1 MNNPLKIYSGA
12 NALLYTTPINKGCR
26 RRVQLMTEDSITV
39 KFSDENKMR
48 FPVGTRIG
56 DFYITKEQSERYN
69 ANTGGYDY
77 ELKFDA
83 YYWLWANKLLFY
95 VMPGVTNAP
104 KETSFKLTAPIDVHA
119 AVILR
124 ALNALGFTYDGSPF
138 RVDTDEGFSTE
149 AKYISYS
156 NMSILGGIQA
166 IADAYECEWWVVGNS
181 IHFGKCN
188 DIREYDFIVGDN
200 VASITSDS
208 KETSPNRLV
217 VFGSTRNLPP
227 DYRTTK
233 SSDIVD
239 AVVVKRLMLPEG
251 TPYLQTSFDIP
262 EDEIVEEEVV
272 LDSIYPRT
280 ALSVTDVET
289 YESTTDGMTQ
299 TFYRVKYGT
308 SFLFSKDYI
317 LPEEE
322 LHVVFESG
330 SLNGMDFAVR
340 FNPLGVGEKEDDGTF
355 NPKAQMLEI
364 IANEDYG
371 RALPDKVLYP
381 AIGDKFSL
389 YGWDSTKMAD
399 LGLLRAAEQELLEE
413 GNKLIEEYRK
423 DKHTYTCPMMW
434 DWCRNQVNR
443 NNSPKLGS
451 TVNLHFTSGDS
462 GRKSRIIGYEH
473 DLDIEYSNVTYIC
486 GEKVSVSRLKTLE
499 SKVEGLTHTG
509 EKVKVQNSL
518 DFLSKRYSDR
528 SPYQIA
534 SDKAIEVGDFL
545 TGVSGAKIGK
555 DAETGQTFG
564 EMDRLFVRIKAYFE
578 TLTIIN
584 ADSLAGEQRITPG
597 GSVKCTSVRELDDVY
612 RCYFLSEQDGEK
624 TETKIIAGD
633 QAIAQMFNAKT
644 ETSNKVS
651 NHRYWRLVT
660 AVSNDAYTDDSG
672 NRYGYID
679 LSKADC
685 EKGSDIPQAGD
696 TIAQF
701 GNRTDR
707 TRQAAMMFSTVDADA
722 PSIKLFTG
730 IDSYSLAGKD
740 IISYGYDPVK
750 GNAYFNCYG
759 DTYIGDPDGST
770 FIRYDRA
777 TKQLDIKAKLSVQST
792 FGDQTFEQWL
802 TDHGYTDD
810 TVANEA
816 LDAANDALI
825 IANATK
831 SEIDKYKYLAN
842 ALRQDTQI
850 SGGLMMTTL
859 ISLGYTDEGN
869 MRHTLAGM
877 NGSWVPELGGR
888 TIASWYGGEMIDLFD
903 IYDNRI
909 TPAPPNAATSLTRMD
924 GSAYF
929 ANGNIGFRADGSGW
943 LGNDTNGIK
952 FGRDGSITL
961 GSGIKINLNGGDEG
975 LKETVESLLNF
986 NLGLSNLLKPCNAK
1000 DEEISWEEAAIE
1012 GRAKSLK
1019 AKLGLWTDE
1028 FLSARGKNEAGGG
1041 TGGLDIAMLEDYLT
1055 GNKYATQPWVTSAL
1069 GNYYSKA
1076 EADARF
1082 LRQHQSLANYVT
1094 LGTAQV
1100 ISGVKTFTQE
1110 VIATDKWI
1118 TAKIITGET
1127 GAANNTVQ
1135 SKKSHGIEL
1144 GYPNRDYMNF
1154 NEFGGVFNFYKTN
1167 LAYTAASG
1175 NGTLVASITERG
1187 ITAASFIRRGGTSS
1201 QFLKADG
1208 SVDSNTYLTSHQSLA
1223 NYYTKSEVD
1232 AKDKR
1237 LVTYYP
1243 SRPTTANVNFGNN
1256 AGLYTFL
1263 ATSSMTSGKP
1273 AGDGHILHMEW
1284 DNSLSWAGQ
1293 IAVPN
1298 NGDMQ
1303 WRHQRGNTWQAWRT
1317 ILDSS
1322 NFNSLIGSGL
1332 TAYVR
1337 KAGDTMTG
1345 MLNIKMDTQP
1355 CLKLDSV
1362 TANKEVYMYVYSGGV
1377 AKTAVG
1383 WNNPHGSYIYNSP
1396 SNRYLGIKD
1405 NGTPH
1410 FQGNTLWHAG
1420 NDGARSGL
1428 DADLL
1433 DGFHKS
1439 DIYDNVTAKLSSLN
1453 DVLNSNGIRIYG
1465 FGYGDSA
1472 SVANKPAGNSD
1483 ARGTIGFGGI
1493 YCPMQLSWQYL
1504 GTDLYIRTKY
1514 SGNWQGW
1521 KRIAF
1526 TTDNVASA
1534 TRLQTPRTL
1543 WGQSFDGTG
1552 NVNGAMTVNY
1562 TGETGILLK
1571 RVEADSGAFIRLYNN
1586 NQTTNYFRIGMY
1598 GAGYFG
1604 IAYNGADAIAIL
1616 SNRCVG
1622 INTTAPGYTLDVN
1635 GSLHVRTLVYFDS
1648 TARINGDIWTNSQ
1661 FFLNAPGYDQQPY
1674 MSGAFGKFNLAFH
1687 RNGVWVDTVMTIMPD
1702 GAANMTGPLHV
1713 DKGIYTEGYVTARG
1727 QNTSSD
1733 ARLKDVTGNVEL
1745 DIRAIARAPA
1755 VFFRWK
1761 DTGGEDVGSI
1771 AQYWQALMPQ
1781 LTPRT
1786 SSGMLD
1792 LQYDKAAL
1800 LGVVTVSRRVLDH
1813 EERIAALEAE
1823 NASLKATIENMRGN
1837 A

>member
-1 MNNPLKIYSGA
+1 MALTKVKIKLKSKGNPAPSAYSAASSPDMGKCIEA
-12 NALLYTTPINKGCR
+12 ARLTALL
-26 RRVQLMTEDSITV
+26 
-39 KFSDENKMR
+39 
-48 FPVGTRIG
+48 
-56 DFYITKEQSERYN
+56 
-69 ANTGGYDY
+69 A
-77 ELKFDA
+77 
-83 YYWLWANKLLFY
+83 
-95 VMPGVTNAP
+95 
-104 KETSFKLTAPIDVHA
+104 
-119 AVILR
+119 
-124 ALNALGFTYDGSPF
+124 
-138 RVDTDEGFSTE
+138 
-149 AKYISYS
+149 
-156 NMSILGGIQA
+156 
-166 IADAYECEWWVVGNS
+166 
-181 IHFGKCN
+181 
-188 DIREYDFIVGDN
+188 
-200 VASITSDS
+200 
-208 KETSPNRLV
+208 
-217 VFGSTRNLPP
+217 
-227 DYRTTK
+227 
-233 SSDIVD
+233 
-239 AVVVKRLMLPEG
+239 
-251 TPYLQTSFDIP
+251 
-262 EDEIVEEEVV
+262 
-272 LDSIYPRT
+272 
-280 ALSVTDVET
+280 
-289 YESTTDGMTQ
+289 
-299 TFYRVKYGT
+299 
-308 SFLFSKDYI
+308 
-317 LPEEE
+317 
-322 LHVVFESG
+322 
-330 SLNGMDFAVR
+330 
-340 FNPLGVGEKEDDGTF
+340 
-355 NPKAQMLEI
+355 
-364 IANEDYG
+364 
-371 RALPDKVLYP
+371 
-381 AIGDKFSL
+381 
-389 YGWDSTKMAD
+389 
-399 LGLLRAAEQELLEE
+399 
-413 GNKLIEEYRK
+413 
-423 DKHTYTCPMMW
+423 
-434 DWCRNQVNR
+434 
-443 NNSPKLGS
+443 
-451 TVNLHFTSGDS
+451 
-462 GRKSRIIGYEH
+462 
-473 DLDIEYSNVTYIC
+473 
-486 GEKVSVSRLKTLE
+486 EKVD
-499 SKVEGLTHTG
+499 
-509 EKVKVQNSL
+509 N
-518 DFLSKRYSDR
+518 
-528 SPYQIA
+528 
-534 SDKAIEVGDFL
+534 
-545 TGVSGAKIGK
+545 
-555 DAETGQTFG
+555 
-564 EMDRLFVRIKAYFE
+564 
-578 TLTIIN
+578 
-584 ADSLAGEQRITPG
+584 
-597 GSVKCTSVRELDDVY
+597 
-612 RCYFLSEQDGEK
+612 
-624 TETKIIAGD
+624 
-633 QAIAQMFNAKT
+633 
-644 ETSNKVS
+644 
-651 NHRYWRLVT
+651 
-660 AVSNDAYTDDSG
+660 
-672 NRYGYID
+672 
-679 LSKADC
+679 
-685 EKGSDIPQAGD
+685 
-696 TIAQF
+696 
-701 GNRTDR
+701 
-707 TRQAAMMFSTVDADA
+707 
-722 PSIKLFTG
+722 
-730 IDSYSLAGKD
+730 
-740 IISYGYDPVK
+740 
-750 GNAYFNCYG
+750 
-759 DTYIGDPDGST
+759 ST
-770 FIRYDRA
+770 F
-777 TKQLDIKAKLSVQST
+777 
-792 FGDQTFEQWL
+792 FEF
-802 TDHGYTDD
+802 
-810 TVANEA
+810 
-816 LDAANDALI
+816 
-825 IANATK
+825 
-831 SEIDKYKYLAN
+831 
-842 ALRQDTQI
+842 R
-850 SGGLMMTTL
+850 
-859 ISLGYTDEGN
+859 
-869 MRHTLAGM
+869 
-877 NGSWVPELGGR
+877 
-888 TIASWYGGEMIDLFD
+888 DLFD
-903 IYDNRI
+903 SLFEKVTKNGV
-909 TPAPPNAATSLTRMD
+909 TS
-924 GSAYF
+924 
-929 ANGNIGFRADGSGW
+929 I
-943 LGNDTNGIK
+943 
-952 FGRDGSITL
+952 
-961 GSGIKINLNGGDEG
+961 
-975 LKETVESLLNF
+975 
-986 NLGLSNLLKPCNAK
+986 
-1000 DEEISWEEAAIE
+1000 
-1012 GRAKSLK
+1012 RAKH
-1019 AKLGLWTDE
+1019 GLWTDE

-1055 GNKYATQPWVTSAL
+1055 DNKYATQPWVTLAL

-1237 LVTYYP
+1237 LVTYYT

-1383 WNNPHGSYIYNSP
+1383 WNNVHGSYIYNSP

-1420 NDGARSGL
+1420 NDGSRSGL

-1493 YCPMQLSWQYL
+1493 YCPMQLSWQHL

-1571 RVEADSGAFIRLYNN
+1571 RVEAGSGAFIRLYNN
-1586 NQTTNYFRIGMY
+1586 NQTTNHFRIGMY

-1604 IAYNGADAIAIL
+1604 ISYNSGADAIAVTTSGNVGIGTISPSRKL
-1616 SNRCVG
+1616 HVNGDIQTVSIYASNWFRSTGATGWYSETYGGGWYMNDTTWIRNFGNKGLYMGTAIIRTDNYFDREGYSGASWFNGYGAYNTAIVNNSGQTPLMVAYRSGQTPAVTGANRLFSLELLNTGTELRFSFGGFGNGGGCPVLMTSYGELRVGRSIQSTAWFSDSGQIRAHAVGTNYYLGMGAATDGYGVIQSSKVGTGAIPLLLNPKGGNVG
-1622 INTTAPGYTLDVN
+1622 INTSAPGYTLDVN

-1648 TARINGDIWTNSQ
+1648 TARINGDIWTNGQ
-1661 FFLNAPGYDQQPY
+1661 FFLNASGYDQQPY

-1687 RNGVWVDTVMTIMPD
+1687 RNGVWVDTVMSIMPD

>member
-1 MNNPLKIYSGA
+1 MALTKVKIKLKSKGNPAPSAYSAASSPDMGKCIEA
-12 NALLYTTPINKGCR
+12 ARLTALL
-26 RRVQLMTEDSITV
+26 
-39 KFSDENKMR
+39 
-48 FPVGTRIG
+48 
-56 DFYITKEQSERYN
+56 
-69 ANTGGYDY
+69 A
-77 ELKFDA
+77 
-83 YYWLWANKLLFY
+83 
-95 VMPGVTNAP
+95 
-104 KETSFKLTAPIDVHA
+104 
-119 AVILR
+119 
-124 ALNALGFTYDGSPF
+124 
-138 RVDTDEGFSTE
+138 
-149 AKYISYS
+149 
-156 NMSILGGIQA
+156 
-166 IADAYECEWWVVGNS
+166 
-181 IHFGKCN
+181 
-188 DIREYDFIVGDN
+188 
-200 VASITSDS
+200 
-208 KETSPNRLV
+208 
-217 VFGSTRNLPP
+217 
-227 DYRTTK
+227 
-233 SSDIVD
+233 
-239 AVVVKRLMLPEG
+239 
-251 TPYLQTSFDIP
+251 
-262 EDEIVEEEVV
+262 
-272 LDSIYPRT
+272 
-280 ALSVTDVET
+280 
-289 YESTTDGMTQ
+289 
-299 TFYRVKYGT
+299 
-308 SFLFSKDYI
+308 
-317 LPEEE
+317 
-322 LHVVFESG
+322 
-330 SLNGMDFAVR
+330 
-340 FNPLGVGEKEDDGTF
+340 
-355 NPKAQMLEI
+355 
-364 IANEDYG
+364 
-371 RALPDKVLYP
+371 
-381 AIGDKFSL
+381 
-389 YGWDSTKMAD
+389 
-399 LGLLRAAEQELLEE
+399 
-413 GNKLIEEYRK
+413 
-423 DKHTYTCPMMW
+423 
-434 DWCRNQVNR
+434 
-443 NNSPKLGS
+443 
-451 TVNLHFTSGDS
+451 
-462 GRKSRIIGYEH
+462 
-473 DLDIEYSNVTYIC
+473 
-486 GEKVSVSRLKTLE
+486 EKVD
-499 SKVEGLTHTG
+499 
-509 EKVKVQNSL
+509 N
-518 DFLSKRYSDR
+518 
-528 SPYQIA
+528 
-534 SDKAIEVGDFL
+534 
-545 TGVSGAKIGK
+545 
-555 DAETGQTFG
+555 
-564 EMDRLFVRIKAYFE
+564 
-578 TLTIIN
+578 
-584 ADSLAGEQRITPG
+584 
-597 GSVKCTSVRELDDVY
+597 
-612 RCYFLSEQDGEK
+612 
-624 TETKIIAGD
+624 
-633 QAIAQMFNAKT
+633 
-644 ETSNKVS
+644 
-651 NHRYWRLVT
+651 
-660 AVSNDAYTDDSG
+660 
-672 NRYGYID
+672 
-679 LSKADC
+679 
-685 EKGSDIPQAGD
+685 
-696 TIAQF
+696 
-701 GNRTDR
+701 
-707 TRQAAMMFSTVDADA
+707 
-722 PSIKLFTG
+722 
-730 IDSYSLAGKD
+730 
-740 IISYGYDPVK
+740 
-750 GNAYFNCYG
+750 
-759 DTYIGDPDGST
+759 ST
-770 FIRYDRA
+770 F
-777 TKQLDIKAKLSVQST
+777 
-792 FGDQTFEQWL
+792 FEF
-802 TDHGYTDD
+802 
-810 TVANEA
+810 
-816 LDAANDALI
+816 
-825 IANATK
+825 
-831 SEIDKYKYLAN
+831 
-842 ALRQDTQI
+842 R
-850 SGGLMMTTL
+850 
-859 ISLGYTDEGN
+859 
-869 MRHTLAGM
+869 
-877 NGSWVPELGGR
+877 
-888 TIASWYGGEMIDLFD
+888 DLFD
-903 IYDNRI
+903 SLFEKVTKNGV
-909 TPAPPNAATSLTRMD
+909 TS
-924 GSAYF
+924 
-929 ANGNIGFRADGSGW
+929 I
-943 LGNDTNGIK
+943 
-952 FGRDGSITL
+952 
-961 GSGIKINLNGGDEG
+961 
-975 LKETVESLLNF
+975 
-986 NLGLSNLLKPCNAK
+986 
-1000 DEEISWEEAAIE
+1000 
-1012 GRAKSLK
+1012 RAKH
-1019 AKLGLWTDE
+1019 GLWTDE

-1055 GNKYATQPWVTSAL
+1055 DNKYATQPWVTLAL

-1237 LVTYYP
+1237 LVTYYT

-1383 WNNPHGSYIYNSP
+1383 WNNVHGSYIYNSP

-1420 NDGARSGL
+1420 NDGSRSGL

-1493 YCPMQLSWQYL
+1493 YCPMQLSWQHL

-1571 RVEADSGAFIRLYNN
+1571 RVEAGSGAFIRLYNN
-1586 NQTTNYFRIGMY
+1586 NQTTNHFRIGMY

-1604 IAYNGADAIAIL
+1604 ISYNSGADAIAVTTSGNVGIGTISPSRKL
-1616 SNRCVG
+1616 HVNGDIQTVSIYASNWFRSTGATGWYSETYGGGWYMNDTTWIRNFGNKGLYMGTAIIRTDNYFDREGYSGASWFNGYGAYNTAIVNNSGQTPLMVAYRSGQTPAVTGANRLFSLELLNTGTELRFSFGGFGNGGGCPVLMTSYGELRVGRSIQSTAWFSDSGQIRAHAVGTNYYLGMGAATDGYGVIQSSKVGTGAIPLLLNPKGGNVG
-1622 INTTAPGYTLDVN
+1622 INTSAPGYTLDVN
-1635 GSLHVRTLVYFDS
+1635 GSLHVCTLVYFDS
-1648 TARINGDIWTNSQ
+1648 TARINGDIWTNGQ
-1661 FFLNAPGYDQQPY
+1661 FFLNASGYDQQPY

-1800 LGVVTVSRRVLDH
+1800 LGVVTVSRRILDH

>member
-1 MNNPLKIYSGA
+1 MALTKVKIKLKSKGNPAPSAYSAASSPDMGKCIEA
-12 NALLYTTPINKGCR
+12 ARLTALL
-26 RRVQLMTEDSITV
+26 
-39 KFSDENKMR
+39 
-48 FPVGTRIG
+48 
-56 DFYITKEQSERYN
+56 
-69 ANTGGYDY
+69 A
-77 ELKFDA
+77 
-83 YYWLWANKLLFY
+83 
-95 VMPGVTNAP
+95 
-104 KETSFKLTAPIDVHA
+104 
-119 AVILR
+119 
-124 ALNALGFTYDGSPF
+124 
-138 RVDTDEGFSTE
+138 
-149 AKYISYS
+149 
-156 NMSILGGIQA
+156 
-166 IADAYECEWWVVGNS
+166 
-181 IHFGKCN
+181 
-188 DIREYDFIVGDN
+188 
-200 VASITSDS
+200 
-208 KETSPNRLV
+208 
-217 VFGSTRNLPP
+217 
-227 DYRTTK
+227 
-233 SSDIVD
+233 
-239 AVVVKRLMLPEG
+239 
-251 TPYLQTSFDIP
+251 
-262 EDEIVEEEVV
+262 
-272 LDSIYPRT
+272 
-280 ALSVTDVET
+280 
-289 YESTTDGMTQ
+289 
-299 TFYRVKYGT
+299 
-308 SFLFSKDYI
+308 
-317 LPEEE
+317 
-322 LHVVFESG
+322 
-330 SLNGMDFAVR
+330 
-340 FNPLGVGEKEDDGTF
+340 
-355 NPKAQMLEI
+355 
-364 IANEDYG
+364 
-371 RALPDKVLYP
+371 
-381 AIGDKFSL
+381 
-389 YGWDSTKMAD
+389 
-399 LGLLRAAEQELLEE
+399 
-413 GNKLIEEYRK
+413 
-423 DKHTYTCPMMW
+423 
-434 DWCRNQVNR
+434 
-443 NNSPKLGS
+443 
-451 TVNLHFTSGDS
+451 
-462 GRKSRIIGYEH
+462 
-473 DLDIEYSNVTYIC
+473 
-486 GEKVSVSRLKTLE
+486 EKVD
-499 SKVEGLTHTG
+499 
-509 EKVKVQNSL
+509 N
-518 DFLSKRYSDR
+518 
-528 SPYQIA
+528 
-534 SDKAIEVGDFL
+534 
-545 TGVSGAKIGK
+545 
-555 DAETGQTFG
+555 
-564 EMDRLFVRIKAYFE
+564 
-578 TLTIIN
+578 
-584 ADSLAGEQRITPG
+584 
-597 GSVKCTSVRELDDVY
+597 
-612 RCYFLSEQDGEK
+612 
-624 TETKIIAGD
+624 
-633 QAIAQMFNAKT
+633 
-644 ETSNKVS
+644 
-651 NHRYWRLVT
+651 
-660 AVSNDAYTDDSG
+660 
-672 NRYGYID
+672 
-679 LSKADC
+679 
-685 EKGSDIPQAGD
+685 
-696 TIAQF
+696 
-701 GNRTDR
+701 
-707 TRQAAMMFSTVDADA
+707 
-722 PSIKLFTG
+722 
-730 IDSYSLAGKD
+730 
-740 IISYGYDPVK
+740 
-750 GNAYFNCYG
+750 
-759 DTYIGDPDGST
+759 ST
-770 FIRYDRA
+770 F
-777 TKQLDIKAKLSVQST
+777 
-792 FGDQTFEQWL
+792 FEF
-802 TDHGYTDD
+802 
-810 TVANEA
+810 
-816 LDAANDALI
+816 
-825 IANATK
+825 
-831 SEIDKYKYLAN
+831 
-842 ALRQDTQI
+842 R
-850 SGGLMMTTL
+850 
-859 ISLGYTDEGN
+859 
-869 MRHTLAGM
+869 
-877 NGSWVPELGGR
+877 
-888 TIASWYGGEMIDLFD
+888 DLFD
-903 IYDNRI
+903 SLFEKVTKNGV
-909 TPAPPNAATSLTRMD
+909 TS
-924 GSAYF
+924 
-929 ANGNIGFRADGSGW
+929 I
-943 LGNDTNGIK
+943 
-952 FGRDGSITL
+952 
-961 GSGIKINLNGGDEG
+961 
-975 LKETVESLLNF
+975 
-986 NLGLSNLLKPCNAK
+986 
-1000 DEEISWEEAAIE
+1000 
-1012 GRAKSLK
+1012 RAKH
-1019 AKLGLWTDE
+1019 GLWTDE

-1055 GNKYATQPWVTSAL
+1055 DNKYATQPWVTLAL

-1144 GYPNRDYMNF
+1144 GYPNREYMNF

-1237 LVTYYP
+1237 LVTYYT

-1293 IAVPN
+1293 IAVPAD
-1298 NGDMQ
+1298 GDMQ

-1383 WNNPHGSYIYNSP
+1383 WNNVHGSYIYNSP

-1420 NDGARSGL
+1420 NDGSRSGL

-1493 YCPMQLSWQYL
+1493 YCPMQLSWQHL

-1571 RVEADSGAFIRLYNN
+1571 RVEAGSGAFIRLYNN
-1586 NQTTNYFRIGMY
+1586 NQTTNHFRIGMY

-1604 IAYNGADAIAIL
+1604 ISYNSGADAIAVTTSGNVGIGTISPSRKL
-1616 SNRCVG
+1616 HVNGDIQTVSIYASNWFRSTGATGWYSETYGGGWYMNDTTWIRNFGNKGLYMGTAIIRTDNYFDREGYSGASWFNGYGAYNTAIVNNSGQTPLMVAYRSGQTPAVTGANRLFSLELLNTGTELRFSFGGFGNGGGCPVLMTSYGELRVGRSIQSTAWFSDSGQIRAHAVGTNYYLGMGAATDGYGVIQSSKVGTGAIPLLLNPKGGNVG
-1622 INTTAPGYTLDVN
+1622 INTSAPGYTLDVN
-1635 GSLHVRTLVYFDS
+1635 GSLHVCTLVYFDS
-1648 TARINGDIWTNSQ
+1648 TARINGDIWTNGQ
-1661 FFLNAPGYDQQPY
+1661 FFLNASGYDQQPY

-1702 GAANMTGPLHV
+1702 GAANMTGPLRV
-1713 DKGIYTEGYVTARG
+1713 DKGIYTEGYVSARG

-1786 SSGMLD
+1786 SSGMLY

>member
-1 MNNPLKIYSGA
+1 MALTKVKIKLKSKGNPAPSAYSAASSPDMGKCIEA
-12 NALLYTTPINKGCR
+12 ARLTALL
-26 RRVQLMTEDSITV
+26 
-39 KFSDENKMR
+39 
-48 FPVGTRIG
+48 
-56 DFYITKEQSERYN
+56 
-69 ANTGGYDY
+69 A
-77 ELKFDA
+77 
-83 YYWLWANKLLFY
+83 
-95 VMPGVTNAP
+95 
-104 KETSFKLTAPIDVHA
+104 
-119 AVILR
+119 
-124 ALNALGFTYDGSPF
+124 
-138 RVDTDEGFSTE
+138 
-149 AKYISYS
+149 
-156 NMSILGGIQA
+156 
-166 IADAYECEWWVVGNS
+166 
-181 IHFGKCN
+181 
-188 DIREYDFIVGDN
+188 
-200 VASITSDS
+200 
-208 KETSPNRLV
+208 
-217 VFGSTRNLPP
+217 
-227 DYRTTK
+227 
-233 SSDIVD
+233 
-239 AVVVKRLMLPEG
+239 
-251 TPYLQTSFDIP
+251 
-262 EDEIVEEEVV
+262 
-272 LDSIYPRT
+272 
-280 ALSVTDVET
+280 
-289 YESTTDGMTQ
+289 
-299 TFYRVKYGT
+299 
-308 SFLFSKDYI
+308 
-317 LPEEE
+317 
-322 LHVVFESG
+322 
-330 SLNGMDFAVR
+330 
-340 FNPLGVGEKEDDGTF
+340 
-355 NPKAQMLEI
+355 
-364 IANEDYG
+364 
-371 RALPDKVLYP
+371 
-381 AIGDKFSL
+381 
-389 YGWDSTKMAD
+389 
-399 LGLLRAAEQELLEE
+399 
-413 GNKLIEEYRK
+413 
-423 DKHTYTCPMMW
+423 
-434 DWCRNQVNR
+434 
-443 NNSPKLGS
+443 
-451 TVNLHFTSGDS
+451 
-462 GRKSRIIGYEH
+462 
-473 DLDIEYSNVTYIC
+473 
-486 GEKVSVSRLKTLE
+486 EKVD
-499 SKVEGLTHTG
+499 
-509 EKVKVQNSL
+509 N
-518 DFLSKRYSDR
+518 
-528 SPYQIA
+528 
-534 SDKAIEVGDFL
+534 
-545 TGVSGAKIGK
+545 
-555 DAETGQTFG
+555 
-564 EMDRLFVRIKAYFE
+564 
-578 TLTIIN
+578 
-584 ADSLAGEQRITPG
+584 
-597 GSVKCTSVRELDDVY
+597 
-612 RCYFLSEQDGEK
+612 
-624 TETKIIAGD
+624 
-633 QAIAQMFNAKT
+633 
-644 ETSNKVS
+644 
-651 NHRYWRLVT
+651 
-660 AVSNDAYTDDSG
+660 
-672 NRYGYID
+672 
-679 LSKADC
+679 
-685 EKGSDIPQAGD
+685 
-696 TIAQF
+696 
-701 GNRTDR
+701 
-707 TRQAAMMFSTVDADA
+707 
-722 PSIKLFTG
+722 
-730 IDSYSLAGKD
+730 
-740 IISYGYDPVK
+740 
-750 GNAYFNCYG
+750 
-759 DTYIGDPDGST
+759 ST
-770 FIRYDRA
+770 F
-777 TKQLDIKAKLSVQST
+777 
-792 FGDQTFEQWL
+792 FEF
-802 TDHGYTDD
+802 
-810 TVANEA
+810 
-816 LDAANDALI
+816 
-825 IANATK
+825 
-831 SEIDKYKYLAN
+831 
-842 ALRQDTQI
+842 R
-850 SGGLMMTTL
+850 
-859 ISLGYTDEGN
+859 
-869 MRHTLAGM
+869 
-877 NGSWVPELGGR
+877 
-888 TIASWYGGEMIDLFD
+888 DLFD
-903 IYDNRI
+903 SLFEKVTKNGV
-909 TPAPPNAATSLTRMD
+909 TS
-924 GSAYF
+924 
-929 ANGNIGFRADGSGW
+929 I
-943 LGNDTNGIK
+943 
-952 FGRDGSITL
+952 
-961 GSGIKINLNGGDEG
+961 
-975 LKETVESLLNF
+975 
-986 NLGLSNLLKPCNAK
+986 
-1000 DEEISWEEAAIE
+1000 
-1012 GRAKSLK
+1012 RAKH
-1019 AKLGLWTDE
+1019 GLWTDE

-1383 WNNPHGSYIYNSP
+1383 WNNVHGSYIYNSP

-1410 FQGNTLWHAG
+1410 FQGNTIWHAG
-1420 NDGARSGL
+1420 NDGSRSGL

-1433 DGFHKS
+1433 DGYHKS

-1465 FGYGDSA
+1465 FGYVDSA
-1472 SVANKPAGNSD
+1472 SVANKPTGNSD

-1571 RVEADSGAFIRLYNN
+1571 RVEAGSGAFIRLYNN

-1648 TARINGDIWTNSQ
+1648 TARINGDIWTNGQ
-1661 FFLNAPGYDQQPY
+1661 FFLNASGYDQQPY

-1687 RNGVWVDTVMTIMPD
+1687 RNGVWVDTVMSIMPD

-1781 LTPRT
+1781 LTPRKP
-1786 SSGMLD
+1786 SGMLD

-1800 LGVVTVSRRVLDH
+1800 LGVVTVSRKVLDH

>member
-1 MNNPLKIYSGA
+1 MALTKVKIKLKSKGNPATSAYSAASSPDMGEHIEA
-12 NALLYTTPINKGCR
+12 AR
-26 RRVQLMTEDSITV
+26 
-39 KFSDENKMR
+39 
-48 FPVGTRIG
+48 
-56 DFYITKEQSERYN
+56 
-69 ANTGGYDY
+69 
-77 ELKFDA
+77 
-83 YYWLWANKLLFY
+83 
-95 VMPGVTNAP
+95 
-104 KETSFKLTAPIDVHA
+104 LTA
-119 AVILR
+119 L
-124 ALNALGFTYDGSPF
+124 
-138 RVDTDEGFSTE
+138 
-149 AKYISYS
+149 
-156 NMSILGGIQA
+156 
-166 IADAYECEWWVVGNS
+166 
-181 IHFGKCN
+181 
-188 DIREYDFIVGDN
+188 
-200 VASITSDS
+200 
-208 KETSPNRLV
+208 
-217 VFGSTRNLPP
+217 
-227 DYRTTK
+227 
-233 SSDIVD
+233 
-239 AVVVKRLMLPEG
+239 
-251 TPYLQTSFDIP
+251 
-262 EDEIVEEEVV
+262 
-272 LDSIYPRT
+272 
-280 ALSVTDVET
+280 
-289 YESTTDGMTQ
+289 
-299 TFYRVKYGT
+299 
-308 SFLFSKDYI
+308 
-317 LPEEE
+317 
-322 LHVVFESG
+322 
-330 SLNGMDFAVR
+330 
-340 FNPLGVGEKEDDGTF
+340 
-355 NPKAQMLEI
+355 
-364 IANEDYG
+364 
-371 RALPDKVLYP
+371 
-381 AIGDKFSL
+381 
-389 YGWDSTKMAD
+389 
-399 LGLLRAAEQELLEE
+399 
-413 GNKLIEEYRK
+413 
-423 DKHTYTCPMMW
+423 
-434 DWCRNQVNR
+434 
-443 NNSPKLGS
+443 
-451 TVNLHFTSGDS
+451 
-462 GRKSRIIGYEH
+462 
-473 DLDIEYSNVTYIC
+473 
-486 GEKVSVSRLKTLE
+486 
-499 SKVEGLTHTG
+499 
-509 EKVKVQNSL
+509 
-518 DFLSKRYSDR
+518 
-528 SPYQIA
+528 
-534 SDKAIEVGDFL
+534 
-545 TGVSGAKIGK
+545 
-555 DAETGQTFG
+555 
-564 EMDRLFVRIKAYFE
+564 
-578 TLTIIN
+578 
-584 ADSLAGEQRITPG
+584 
-597 GSVKCTSVRELDDVY
+597 
-612 RCYFLSEQDGEK
+612 
-624 TETKIIAGD
+624 
-633 QAIAQMFNAKT
+633 
-644 ETSNKVS
+644 
-651 NHRYWRLVT
+651 
-660 AVSNDAYTDDSG
+660 
-672 NRYGYID
+672 
-679 LSKADC
+679 
-685 EKGSDIPQAGD
+685 
-696 TIAQF
+696 
-701 GNRTDR
+701 
-707 TRQAAMMFSTVDADA
+707 
-722 PSIKLFTG
+722 
-730 IDSYSLAGKD
+730 LAGKVD
-740 IISYGYDPVK
+740 
-750 GNAYFNCYG
+750 N
-759 DTYIGDPDGST
+759 ST
-770 FIRYDRA
+770 F
-777 TKQLDIKAKLSVQST
+777 
-792 FGDQTFEQWL
+792 
-802 TDHGYTDD
+802 
-810 TVANEA
+810 
-816 LDAANDALI
+816 
-825 IANATK
+825 
-831 SEIDKYKYLAN
+831 SEF
-842 ALRQDTQI
+842 R
-850 SGGLMMTTL
+850 
-859 ISLGYTDEGN
+859 
-869 MRHTLAGM
+869 
-877 NGSWVPELGGR
+877 
-888 TIASWYGGEMIDLFD
+888 DLFD
-903 IYDNRI
+903 SLFEKVTENGV
-909 TPAPPNAATSLTRMD
+909 TS
-924 GSAYF
+924 
-929 ANGNIGFRADGSGW
+929 I
-943 LGNDTNGIK
+943 
-952 FGRDGSITL
+952 
-961 GSGIKINLNGGDEG
+961 
-975 LKETVESLLNF
+975 
-986 NLGLSNLLKPCNAK
+986 
-1000 DEEISWEEAAIE
+1000 
-1012 GRAKSLK
+1012 RAKH
-1019 AKLGLWTDE
+1019 GLWTEE
-1028 FLSARGKNEAGGG
+1028 FLTARGKNEAGGG

-1362 TANKEVYMYVYSGGV
+1362 TANKEVYMYFYSGGV

-1465 FGYGDSA
+1465 FRYGDSA

-1622 INTTAPGYTLDVN
+1622 INTSAPGYTLDVN

-1648 TARINGDIWTNSQ
+1648 TARINGDIWTNGQ
-1661 FFLNAPGYDQQPY
+1661 FFLNASGYDQQPY

-1687 RNGVWVDTVMTIMPD
+1687 RNGVWVDTVMSIMPD

-1781 LTPRT
+1781 LTPRKP
-1786 SSGMLD
+1786 SGMLD

-1800 LGVVTVSRRVLDH
+1800 LGVVTVSRKVLDH

>member
-1 MNNPLKIYSGA
+1 MALTKVKIKLKSKGNPAPSAYSAASSPDMGKCIEA
-12 NALLYTTPINKGCR
+12 ARLTALL
-26 RRVQLMTEDSITV
+26 
-39 KFSDENKMR
+39 
-48 FPVGTRIG
+48 
-56 DFYITKEQSERYN
+56 
-69 ANTGGYDY
+69 A
-77 ELKFDA
+77 
-83 YYWLWANKLLFY
+83 
-95 VMPGVTNAP
+95 
-104 KETSFKLTAPIDVHA
+104 
-119 AVILR
+119 
-124 ALNALGFTYDGSPF
+124 
-138 RVDTDEGFSTE
+138 
-149 AKYISYS
+149 
-156 NMSILGGIQA
+156 
-166 IADAYECEWWVVGNS
+166 
-181 IHFGKCN
+181 
-188 DIREYDFIVGDN
+188 
-200 VASITSDS
+200 
-208 KETSPNRLV
+208 
-217 VFGSTRNLPP
+217 
-227 DYRTTK
+227 
-233 SSDIVD
+233 
-239 AVVVKRLMLPEG
+239 
-251 TPYLQTSFDIP
+251 
-262 EDEIVEEEVV
+262 
-272 LDSIYPRT
+272 
-280 ALSVTDVET
+280 
-289 YESTTDGMTQ
+289 
-299 TFYRVKYGT
+299 
-308 SFLFSKDYI
+308 
-317 LPEEE
+317 
-322 LHVVFESG
+322 
-330 SLNGMDFAVR
+330 
-340 FNPLGVGEKEDDGTF
+340 
-355 NPKAQMLEI
+355 
-364 IANEDYG
+364 
-371 RALPDKVLYP
+371 
-381 AIGDKFSL
+381 
-389 YGWDSTKMAD
+389 
-399 LGLLRAAEQELLEE
+399 
-413 GNKLIEEYRK
+413 
-423 DKHTYTCPMMW
+423 
-434 DWCRNQVNR
+434 
-443 NNSPKLGS
+443 
-451 TVNLHFTSGDS
+451 
-462 GRKSRIIGYEH
+462 
-473 DLDIEYSNVTYIC
+473 
-486 GEKVSVSRLKTLE
+486 EKVD
-499 SKVEGLTHTG
+499 
-509 EKVKVQNSL
+509 N
-518 DFLSKRYSDR
+518 
-528 SPYQIA
+528 
-534 SDKAIEVGDFL
+534 
-545 TGVSGAKIGK
+545 
-555 DAETGQTFG
+555 
-564 EMDRLFVRIKAYFE
+564 
-578 TLTIIN
+578 
-584 ADSLAGEQRITPG
+584 
-597 GSVKCTSVRELDDVY
+597 
-612 RCYFLSEQDGEK
+612 
-624 TETKIIAGD
+624 
-633 QAIAQMFNAKT
+633 
-644 ETSNKVS
+644 
-651 NHRYWRLVT
+651 
-660 AVSNDAYTDDSG
+660 
-672 NRYGYID
+672 
-679 LSKADC
+679 
-685 EKGSDIPQAGD
+685 
-696 TIAQF
+696 
-701 GNRTDR
+701 
-707 TRQAAMMFSTVDADA
+707 
-722 PSIKLFTG
+722 
-730 IDSYSLAGKD
+730 
-740 IISYGYDPVK
+740 
-750 GNAYFNCYG
+750 
-759 DTYIGDPDGST
+759 ST
-770 FIRYDRA
+770 F
-777 TKQLDIKAKLSVQST
+777 
-792 FGDQTFEQWL
+792 FEF
-802 TDHGYTDD
+802 
-810 TVANEA
+810 
-816 LDAANDALI
+816 
-825 IANATK
+825 
-831 SEIDKYKYLAN
+831 
-842 ALRQDTQI
+842 R
-850 SGGLMMTTL
+850 
-859 ISLGYTDEGN
+859 
-869 MRHTLAGM
+869 
-877 NGSWVPELGGR
+877 
-888 TIASWYGGEMIDLFD
+888 DLFD
-903 IYDNRI
+903 SLFEKVTKNGV
-909 TPAPPNAATSLTRMD
+909 TS
-924 GSAYF
+924 
-929 ANGNIGFRADGSGW
+929 I
-943 LGNDTNGIK
+943 
-952 FGRDGSITL
+952 
-961 GSGIKINLNGGDEG
+961 
-975 LKETVESLLNF
+975 
-986 NLGLSNLLKPCNAK
+986 
-1000 DEEISWEEAAIE
+1000 
-1012 GRAKSLK
+1012 RAKH
-1019 AKLGLWTDE
+1019 GLWTDE
-1028 FLSARGKNEAGGG
+1028 FLSARSKNEAGGG

-1055 GNKYATQPWVTSAL
+1055 THKYATQPWVTSAL

-1082 LRQHQSLANYVT
+1082 LRQHQSLSDYVT

-1514 SGNWQGW
+1514 DGTWKGW

-1648 TARINGDIWTNSQ
+1648 TARINGDIWTNGQ
-1661 FFLNAPGYDQQPY
+1661 FFLNASGYDQQPY

-1687 RNGVWVDTVMTIMPD
+1687 RNGVWVDTVMSIMPD

-1781 LTPRT
+1781 LTPRKP
-1786 SSGMLD
+1786 SGMLD

-1800 LGVVTVSRRVLDH
+1800 LGVVTVSRKVLDH

>member
-1 MNNPLKIYSGA
+1 MALTKVKIKLKSKGNPAPSAYSAASSPDMGKCIEA
-12 NALLYTTPINKGCR
+12 ARLTALL
-26 RRVQLMTEDSITV
+26 
-39 KFSDENKMR
+39 
-48 FPVGTRIG
+48 
-56 DFYITKEQSERYN
+56 
-69 ANTGGYDY
+69 A
-77 ELKFDA
+77 
-83 YYWLWANKLLFY
+83 
-95 VMPGVTNAP
+95 
-104 KETSFKLTAPIDVHA
+104 
-119 AVILR
+119 
-124 ALNALGFTYDGSPF
+124 
-138 RVDTDEGFSTE
+138 
-149 AKYISYS
+149 
-156 NMSILGGIQA
+156 
-166 IADAYECEWWVVGNS
+166 
-181 IHFGKCN
+181 
-188 DIREYDFIVGDN
+188 
-200 VASITSDS
+200 
-208 KETSPNRLV
+208 
-217 VFGSTRNLPP
+217 
-227 DYRTTK
+227 
-233 SSDIVD
+233 
-239 AVVVKRLMLPEG
+239 
-251 TPYLQTSFDIP
+251 
-262 EDEIVEEEVV
+262 
-272 LDSIYPRT
+272 
-280 ALSVTDVET
+280 
-289 YESTTDGMTQ
+289 
-299 TFYRVKYGT
+299 
-308 SFLFSKDYI
+308 
-317 LPEEE
+317 
-322 LHVVFESG
+322 
-330 SLNGMDFAVR
+330 
-340 FNPLGVGEKEDDGTF
+340 
-355 NPKAQMLEI
+355 
-364 IANEDYG
+364 
-371 RALPDKVLYP
+371 
-381 AIGDKFSL
+381 
-389 YGWDSTKMAD
+389 
-399 LGLLRAAEQELLEE
+399 
-413 GNKLIEEYRK
+413 
-423 DKHTYTCPMMW
+423 
-434 DWCRNQVNR
+434 
-443 NNSPKLGS
+443 
-451 TVNLHFTSGDS
+451 
-462 GRKSRIIGYEH
+462 
-473 DLDIEYSNVTYIC
+473 
-486 GEKVSVSRLKTLE
+486 EKVD
-499 SKVEGLTHTG
+499 
-509 EKVKVQNSL
+509 N
-518 DFLSKRYSDR
+518 
-528 SPYQIA
+528 
-534 SDKAIEVGDFL
+534 
-545 TGVSGAKIGK
+545 
-555 DAETGQTFG
+555 
-564 EMDRLFVRIKAYFE
+564 
-578 TLTIIN
+578 
-584 ADSLAGEQRITPG
+584 
-597 GSVKCTSVRELDDVY
+597 
-612 RCYFLSEQDGEK
+612 
-624 TETKIIAGD
+624 
-633 QAIAQMFNAKT
+633 
-644 ETSNKVS
+644 
-651 NHRYWRLVT
+651 
-660 AVSNDAYTDDSG
+660 
-672 NRYGYID
+672 
-679 LSKADC
+679 
-685 EKGSDIPQAGD
+685 
-696 TIAQF
+696 
-701 GNRTDR
+701 
-707 TRQAAMMFSTVDADA
+707 
-722 PSIKLFTG
+722 
-730 IDSYSLAGKD
+730 
-740 IISYGYDPVK
+740 
-750 GNAYFNCYG
+750 
-759 DTYIGDPDGST
+759 ST
-770 FIRYDRA
+770 F
-777 TKQLDIKAKLSVQST
+777 
-792 FGDQTFEQWL
+792 FEF
-802 TDHGYTDD
+802 
-810 TVANEA
+810 
-816 LDAANDALI
+816 
-825 IANATK
+825 
-831 SEIDKYKYLAN
+831 
-842 ALRQDTQI
+842 R
-850 SGGLMMTTL
+850 
-859 ISLGYTDEGN
+859 
-869 MRHTLAGM
+869 
-877 NGSWVPELGGR
+877 
-888 TIASWYGGEMIDLFD
+888 DLFD
-903 IYDNRI
+903 SLFEKVTKNGV
-909 TPAPPNAATSLTRMD
+909 TS
-924 GSAYF
+924 
-929 ANGNIGFRADGSGW
+929 I
-943 LGNDTNGIK
+943 
-952 FGRDGSITL
+952 
-961 GSGIKINLNGGDEG
+961 
-975 LKETVESLLNF
+975 
-986 NLGLSNLLKPCNAK
+986 
-1000 DEEISWEEAAIE
+1000 
-1012 GRAKSLK
+1012 RAKH
-1019 AKLGLWTDE
+1019 GLWTDE

-1041 TGGLDIAMLEDYLT
+1041 TGGLDIAKLEDYLT

-1383 WNNPHGSYIYNSP
+1383 WNNVHGSYIYNSP
-1396 SNRYLGIKD
+1396 SDRYLGIKD

-1420 NDGARSGL
+1420 NDGSRSGL

-1493 YCPMQLSWQYL
+1493 YCPMQLSWQHL

-1571 RVEADSGAFIRLYNN
+1571 RVEAGSGAFIRLYNN
-1586 NQTTNYFRIGMY
+1586 NQTTNHFRIGMY

-1604 IAYNGADAIAIL
+1604 ISYNSGADAIAVTTSGNVGIGTISPSRKL
-1616 SNRCVG
+1616 HVNGDIQTVSIYASNWFRSTGATGWYSETYGGGWYMNDTTWIRNFGNKGLYMGTAIIRTDNYFDREGYSGASWFNGYGAYNTAIVNNSGQTPLMVAYRSGQTPAVTGANRLFSLELLNTGTELRFSFGGFGNGGGCPVLMTSYGELRVGRSIQSTAWFSDSGQIRAHAVGTNYYLGMGAATDGYGVIQSSKVGTGAIPLLLNPKGGNVG
-1622 INTTAPGYTLDVN
+1622 INTSAPGYTLDVN
-1635 GSLHVRTLVYFDS
+1635 GSLHVCTLVYFDS
-1648 TARINGDIWTNSQ
+1648 TARINGDIWTNGQ
-1661 FFLNAPGYDQQPY
+1661 FFLNASGYDQQPY

>member
-1 MNNPLKIYSGA
+1 MALTKVKIKLKSKGNPAPSAYSAASSPDMGKCIEA
-12 NALLYTTPINKGCR
+12 ARLTALL
-26 RRVQLMTEDSITV
+26 
-39 KFSDENKMR
+39 
-48 FPVGTRIG
+48 
-56 DFYITKEQSERYN
+56 
-69 ANTGGYDY
+69 A
-77 ELKFDA
+77 
-83 YYWLWANKLLFY
+83 
-95 VMPGVTNAP
+95 
-104 KETSFKLTAPIDVHA
+104 
-119 AVILR
+119 
-124 ALNALGFTYDGSPF
+124 
-138 RVDTDEGFSTE
+138 
-149 AKYISYS
+149 
-156 NMSILGGIQA
+156 
-166 IADAYECEWWVVGNS
+166 
-181 IHFGKCN
+181 
-188 DIREYDFIVGDN
+188 
-200 VASITSDS
+200 
-208 KETSPNRLV
+208 
-217 VFGSTRNLPP
+217 
-227 DYRTTK
+227 
-233 SSDIVD
+233 
-239 AVVVKRLMLPEG
+239 
-251 TPYLQTSFDIP
+251 
-262 EDEIVEEEVV
+262 
-272 LDSIYPRT
+272 
-280 ALSVTDVET
+280 
-289 YESTTDGMTQ
+289 
-299 TFYRVKYGT
+299 
-308 SFLFSKDYI
+308 
-317 LPEEE
+317 
-322 LHVVFESG
+322 
-330 SLNGMDFAVR
+330 
-340 FNPLGVGEKEDDGTF
+340 
-355 NPKAQMLEI
+355 
-364 IANEDYG
+364 
-371 RALPDKVLYP
+371 
-381 AIGDKFSL
+381 
-389 YGWDSTKMAD
+389 
-399 LGLLRAAEQELLEE
+399 
-413 GNKLIEEYRK
+413 
-423 DKHTYTCPMMW
+423 
-434 DWCRNQVNR
+434 
-443 NNSPKLGS
+443 
-451 TVNLHFTSGDS
+451 
-462 GRKSRIIGYEH
+462 
-473 DLDIEYSNVTYIC
+473 
-486 GEKVSVSRLKTLE
+486 EKVD
-499 SKVEGLTHTG
+499 
-509 EKVKVQNSL
+509 N
-518 DFLSKRYSDR
+518 
-528 SPYQIA
+528 
-534 SDKAIEVGDFL
+534 
-545 TGVSGAKIGK
+545 
-555 DAETGQTFG
+555 
-564 EMDRLFVRIKAYFE
+564 
-578 TLTIIN
+578 
-584 ADSLAGEQRITPG
+584 
-597 GSVKCTSVRELDDVY
+597 
-612 RCYFLSEQDGEK
+612 
-624 TETKIIAGD
+624 
-633 QAIAQMFNAKT
+633 
-644 ETSNKVS
+644 
-651 NHRYWRLVT
+651 
-660 AVSNDAYTDDSG
+660 
-672 NRYGYID
+672 
-679 LSKADC
+679 
-685 EKGSDIPQAGD
+685 
-696 TIAQF
+696 
-701 GNRTDR
+701 
-707 TRQAAMMFSTVDADA
+707 
-722 PSIKLFTG
+722 
-730 IDSYSLAGKD
+730 
-740 IISYGYDPVK
+740 
-750 GNAYFNCYG
+750 
-759 DTYIGDPDGST
+759 ST
-770 FIRYDRA
+770 F
-777 TKQLDIKAKLSVQST
+777 
-792 FGDQTFEQWL
+792 FEF
-802 TDHGYTDD
+802 
-810 TVANEA
+810 
-816 LDAANDALI
+816 
-825 IANATK
+825 
-831 SEIDKYKYLAN
+831 
-842 ALRQDTQI
+842 R
-850 SGGLMMTTL
+850 
-859 ISLGYTDEGN
+859 
-869 MRHTLAGM
+869 
-877 NGSWVPELGGR
+877 
-888 TIASWYGGEMIDLFD
+888 DLFD
-903 IYDNRI
+903 SLFEKVTKNGV
-909 TPAPPNAATSLTRMD
+909 TS
-924 GSAYF
+924 
-929 ANGNIGFRADGSGW
+929 I
-943 LGNDTNGIK
+943 
-952 FGRDGSITL
+952 
-961 GSGIKINLNGGDEG
+961 
-975 LKETVESLLNF
+975 
-986 NLGLSNLLKPCNAK
+986 
-1000 DEEISWEEAAIE
+1000 
-1012 GRAKSLK
+1012 RAKH
-1019 AKLGLWTDE
+1019 GLWTDE

-1055 GNKYATQPWVTSAL
+1055 DNKYATQPWVTLAL

-1208 SVDSNTYLTSHQSLA
+1208 SVDSNPYLTSHQSLA

-1237 LVTYYP
+1237 LVTYYT

-1383 WNNPHGSYIYNSP
+1383 WNNVHGSYIYNSP

-1420 NDGARSGL
+1420 NDGSRSGL

-1493 YCPMQLSWQYL
+1493 YCPMQLSWQHL

-1571 RVEADSGAFIRLYNN
+1571 RVEAGSGAFIRLYNN
-1586 NQTTNYFRIGMY
+1586 NQTTNHFRIGMY

-1604 IAYNGADAIAIL
+1604 ISYNSGADAIAVTTSGNVGIGTISPSRKL
-1616 SNRCVG
+1616 HVNGDIQTVSIYASNWFRSTGATGWYSETYGGGWYMNDTTWIRNFGNKGLYMGTAIIRTDNYFDREGYSGASWFNGYGAYNTAIVNNSGQTPLMVAYRSGQTPAVTGANRLFSLELLNTGTELRFSFGGFGNGGGCPVLMTSYGELRVGRSIQSTAWFSDSGQIRAHAVGTNYYLGMGAATDGYGVIQSSKVGTGAIPLLLNPKGGNVG
-1622 INTTAPGYTLDVN
+1622 INTSAPGYTLDVN
-1635 GSLHVRTLVYFDS
+1635 GSLHVCTLVYFDS
-1648 TARINGDIWTNSQ
+1648 TARINGDIWTNGQ
-1661 FFLNAPGYDQQPY
+1661 FFLNASGYDQQPY

>member
-1 MNNPLKIYSGA
+1 MALTKVKIKLKSKGNPATSAYSAASSPDMGEHIEA
-12 NALLYTTPINKGCR
+12 AR
-26 RRVQLMTEDSITV
+26 
-39 KFSDENKMR
+39 
-48 FPVGTRIG
+48 
-56 DFYITKEQSERYN
+56 
-69 ANTGGYDY
+69 
-77 ELKFDA
+77 
-83 YYWLWANKLLFY
+83 
-95 VMPGVTNAP
+95 
-104 KETSFKLTAPIDVHA
+104 LTA
-119 AVILR
+119 L
-124 ALNALGFTYDGSPF
+124 
-138 RVDTDEGFSTE
+138 
-149 AKYISYS
+149 
-156 NMSILGGIQA
+156 
-166 IADAYECEWWVVGNS
+166 
-181 IHFGKCN
+181 
-188 DIREYDFIVGDN
+188 
-200 VASITSDS
+200 
-208 KETSPNRLV
+208 
-217 VFGSTRNLPP
+217 
-227 DYRTTK
+227 
-233 SSDIVD
+233 
-239 AVVVKRLMLPEG
+239 
-251 TPYLQTSFDIP
+251 
-262 EDEIVEEEVV
+262 
-272 LDSIYPRT
+272 
-280 ALSVTDVET
+280 
-289 YESTTDGMTQ
+289 
-299 TFYRVKYGT
+299 
-308 SFLFSKDYI
+308 
-317 LPEEE
+317 
-322 LHVVFESG
+322 
-330 SLNGMDFAVR
+330 
-340 FNPLGVGEKEDDGTF
+340 
-355 NPKAQMLEI
+355 
-364 IANEDYG
+364 
-371 RALPDKVLYP
+371 
-381 AIGDKFSL
+381 
-389 YGWDSTKMAD
+389 
-399 LGLLRAAEQELLEE
+399 
-413 GNKLIEEYRK
+413 
-423 DKHTYTCPMMW
+423 
-434 DWCRNQVNR
+434 
-443 NNSPKLGS
+443 
-451 TVNLHFTSGDS
+451 
-462 GRKSRIIGYEH
+462 
-473 DLDIEYSNVTYIC
+473 
-486 GEKVSVSRLKTLE
+486 
-499 SKVEGLTHTG
+499 
-509 EKVKVQNSL
+509 
-518 DFLSKRYSDR
+518 
-528 SPYQIA
+528 
-534 SDKAIEVGDFL
+534 
-545 TGVSGAKIGK
+545 
-555 DAETGQTFG
+555 
-564 EMDRLFVRIKAYFE
+564 
-578 TLTIIN
+578 
-584 ADSLAGEQRITPG
+584 
-597 GSVKCTSVRELDDVY
+597 
-612 RCYFLSEQDGEK
+612 
-624 TETKIIAGD
+624 
-633 QAIAQMFNAKT
+633 
-644 ETSNKVS
+644 
-651 NHRYWRLVT
+651 
-660 AVSNDAYTDDSG
+660 
-672 NRYGYID
+672 
-679 LSKADC
+679 
-685 EKGSDIPQAGD
+685 
-696 TIAQF
+696 
-701 GNRTDR
+701 
-707 TRQAAMMFSTVDADA
+707 
-722 PSIKLFTG
+722 
-730 IDSYSLAGKD
+730 LAGKVD
-740 IISYGYDPVK
+740 
-750 GNAYFNCYG
+750 N
-759 DTYIGDPDGST
+759 ST
-770 FIRYDRA
+770 F
-777 TKQLDIKAKLSVQST
+777 
-792 FGDQTFEQWL
+792 
-802 TDHGYTDD
+802 
-810 TVANEA
+810 
-816 LDAANDALI
+816 
-825 IANATK
+825 
-831 SEIDKYKYLAN
+831 SEF
-842 ALRQDTQI
+842 R
-850 SGGLMMTTL
+850 
-859 ISLGYTDEGN
+859 
-869 MRHTLAGM
+869 
-877 NGSWVPELGGR
+877 
-888 TIASWYGGEMIDLFD
+888 DLFD
-903 IYDNRI
+903 SLFEKVTENGV
-909 TPAPPNAATSLTRMD
+909 TS
-924 GSAYF
+924 
-929 ANGNIGFRADGSGW
+929 I
-943 LGNDTNGIK
+943 
-952 FGRDGSITL
+952 
-961 GSGIKINLNGGDEG
+961 
-975 LKETVESLLNF
+975 
-986 NLGLSNLLKPCNAK
+986 
-1000 DEEISWEEAAIE
+1000 
-1012 GRAKSLK
+1012 RAKH
-1019 AKLGLWTDE
+1019 GLWTDE
-1028 FLSARGKNEAGGG
+1028 FLSARSKNEAGGG

-1055 GNKYATQPWVTSAL
+1055 THKYATQPWVTSAL

-1082 LRQHQSLANYVT
+1082 LRQHQSLSDYVT

-1322 NFNSLIGSGL
+1322 NFNSLLGSGL

-1377 AKTAVG
+1377 AKNAVG
-1383 WNNPHGSYIYNSP
+1383 WNNVHGSYIYNSP

-1410 FQGNTLWHAG
+1410 FQGNTIWHAG
-1420 NDGARSGL
+1420 NDGSRSGL

-1433 DGFHKS
+1433 DGYHKS

-1472 SVANKPAGNSD
+1472 SVANKPAENSD

-1598 GAGYFG
+1598 GAGETG
-1604 IAYNGADAIAIL
+1604 IAHNGADAIAIL

-1622 INTTAPGYTLDVN
+1622 INTSAPGYTLDVN

-1648 TARINGDIWTNSQ
+1648 TARINGDIWTNGQ
-1661 FFLNAPGYDQQPY
+1661 FFLNASGYDQQPY

-1687 RNGVWVDTVMTIMPD
+1687 RNGVWVDTVMSIMPD

-1781 LTPRT
+1781 LTPRKP
-1786 SSGMLD
+1786 SGMLD

-1800 LGVVTVSRRVLDH
+1800 LGVVTVSRKVLDH

>member
-1 MNNPLKIYSGA
+1 MALTKVKIKLKSKGNPAPSAYSAASSPDMGKCIEA
-12 NALLYTTPINKGCR
+12 ARLTALL
-26 RRVQLMTEDSITV
+26 
-39 KFSDENKMR
+39 
-48 FPVGTRIG
+48 
-56 DFYITKEQSERYN
+56 
-69 ANTGGYDY
+69 A
-77 ELKFDA
+77 
-83 YYWLWANKLLFY
+83 
-95 VMPGVTNAP
+95 
-104 KETSFKLTAPIDVHA
+104 
-119 AVILR
+119 
-124 ALNALGFTYDGSPF
+124 
-138 RVDTDEGFSTE
+138 
-149 AKYISYS
+149 
-156 NMSILGGIQA
+156 
-166 IADAYECEWWVVGNS
+166 
-181 IHFGKCN
+181 
-188 DIREYDFIVGDN
+188 
-200 VASITSDS
+200 
-208 KETSPNRLV
+208 
-217 VFGSTRNLPP
+217 
-227 DYRTTK
+227 
-233 SSDIVD
+233 
-239 AVVVKRLMLPEG
+239 
-251 TPYLQTSFDIP
+251 
-262 EDEIVEEEVV
+262 
-272 LDSIYPRT
+272 
-280 ALSVTDVET
+280 
-289 YESTTDGMTQ
+289 
-299 TFYRVKYGT
+299 
-308 SFLFSKDYI
+308 
-317 LPEEE
+317 
-322 LHVVFESG
+322 
-330 SLNGMDFAVR
+330 
-340 FNPLGVGEKEDDGTF
+340 
-355 NPKAQMLEI
+355 
-364 IANEDYG
+364 
-371 RALPDKVLYP
+371 
-381 AIGDKFSL
+381 
-389 YGWDSTKMAD
+389 
-399 LGLLRAAEQELLEE
+399 
-413 GNKLIEEYRK
+413 
-423 DKHTYTCPMMW
+423 
-434 DWCRNQVNR
+434 
-443 NNSPKLGS
+443 
-451 TVNLHFTSGDS
+451 
-462 GRKSRIIGYEH
+462 
-473 DLDIEYSNVTYIC
+473 
-486 GEKVSVSRLKTLE
+486 EKVD
-499 SKVEGLTHTG
+499 
-509 EKVKVQNSL
+509 N
-518 DFLSKRYSDR
+518 
-528 SPYQIA
+528 
-534 SDKAIEVGDFL
+534 
-545 TGVSGAKIGK
+545 
-555 DAETGQTFG
+555 
-564 EMDRLFVRIKAYFE
+564 
-578 TLTIIN
+578 
-584 ADSLAGEQRITPG
+584 
-597 GSVKCTSVRELDDVY
+597 
-612 RCYFLSEQDGEK
+612 
-624 TETKIIAGD
+624 
-633 QAIAQMFNAKT
+633 
-644 ETSNKVS
+644 
-651 NHRYWRLVT
+651 
-660 AVSNDAYTDDSG
+660 
-672 NRYGYID
+672 
-679 LSKADC
+679 
-685 EKGSDIPQAGD
+685 
-696 TIAQF
+696 
-701 GNRTDR
+701 
-707 TRQAAMMFSTVDADA
+707 
-722 PSIKLFTG
+722 
-730 IDSYSLAGKD
+730 
-740 IISYGYDPVK
+740 
-750 GNAYFNCYG
+750 
-759 DTYIGDPDGST
+759 ST
-770 FIRYDRA
+770 F
-777 TKQLDIKAKLSVQST
+777 
-792 FGDQTFEQWL
+792 FEF
-802 TDHGYTDD
+802 
-810 TVANEA
+810 
-816 LDAANDALI
+816 
-825 IANATK
+825 
-831 SEIDKYKYLAN
+831 
-842 ALRQDTQI
+842 R
-850 SGGLMMTTL
+850 
-859 ISLGYTDEGN
+859 
-869 MRHTLAGM
+869 
-877 NGSWVPELGGR
+877 
-888 TIASWYGGEMIDLFD
+888 DLFD
-903 IYDNRI
+903 SLFEKVTKNGV
-909 TPAPPNAATSLTRMD
+909 TS
-924 GSAYF
+924 
-929 ANGNIGFRADGSGW
+929 I
-943 LGNDTNGIK
+943 
-952 FGRDGSITL
+952 
-961 GSGIKINLNGGDEG
+961 
-975 LKETVESLLNF
+975 
-986 NLGLSNLLKPCNAK
+986 
-1000 DEEISWEEAAIE
+1000 
-1012 GRAKSLK
+1012 RAKH
-1019 AKLGLWTDE
+1019 GLWTDE

-1383 WNNPHGSYIYNSP
+1383 WNNVHGSYIYNSP
-1396 SNRYLGIKD
+1396 SDRYLGIKD

-1410 FQGNTLWHAG
+1410 FQGNTIWHAG
-1420 NDGARSGL
+1420 NDGSRSGL
-1428 DADLL
+1428 NADLL
-1433 DGFHKS
+1433 DGYHKS

-1472 SVANKPAGNSD
+1472 SVANKPAENSD

-1514 SGNWQGW
+1514 DGTWKGW

-1526 TTDNVASA
+1526 TTDNVVSA
-1534 TRLQTPRTL
+1534 TKWQTARRF
-1543 WGQSFDGTG
+1543 WGQLADGTAD
-1552 NVNGAMTVNY
+1552 VNGAMTINY

-1571 RVEADSGAFIRLYNN
+1571 RAEAGSGSFIRLYNN
-1586 NQTTNYFRIGMY
+1586 NQTTNYFRVGMY

-1604 IAYNGADAIAIL
+1604 ISYNSGAGAIAVTTSGNVGIGTISPSRKLHVNGDIQTVSIYASNWFRSTGATGWYSETYGGGWYMNDTTWIRNFGNKGLYMGTAIIRTDNYFDREGYSGASWFNGYGAYNTAIVNNSGQTPLMVAYRSGQTPAVTGANRLFSLELLNTGTELRFSFGGFGNGGGCPVLMTSYGELRVGRSIQSTAWFSDSGQIRAHAVGTNYYLGMGAATDGYGVIQSSKVGTGAIPL
-1616 SNRCVG
+1616 LLNPKGGNVG
-1622 INTTAPGYTLDVN
+1622 INTSAPGYTLDVN

-1648 TARINGDIWTNSQ
+1648 TARINGDIWTNGQ
-1661 FFLNAPGYDQQPY
+1661 FFLNASGYDQQPY

-1687 RNGVWVDTVMTIMPD
+1687 RNGVWVDTVMSIMPD

-1713 DKGIYTEGYVTARG
+1713 NKGIYTEGYVSARG

>member
-1 MNNPLKIYSGA
+1 MALTKVKIKLKSKGNPAPSAYSAASSPDMGEHIEA
-12 NALLYTTPINKGCR
+12 AR
-26 RRVQLMTEDSITV
+26 
-39 KFSDENKMR
+39 
-48 FPVGTRIG
+48 
-56 DFYITKEQSERYN
+56 
-69 ANTGGYDY
+69 
-77 ELKFDA
+77 
-83 YYWLWANKLLFY
+83 
-95 VMPGVTNAP
+95 
-104 KETSFKLTAPIDVHA
+104 LTA
-119 AVILR
+119 L
-124 ALNALGFTYDGSPF
+124 
-138 RVDTDEGFSTE
+138 
-149 AKYISYS
+149 
-156 NMSILGGIQA
+156 
-166 IADAYECEWWVVGNS
+166 
-181 IHFGKCN
+181 
-188 DIREYDFIVGDN
+188 
-200 VASITSDS
+200 
-208 KETSPNRLV
+208 
-217 VFGSTRNLPP
+217 
-227 DYRTTK
+227 
-233 SSDIVD
+233 
-239 AVVVKRLMLPEG
+239 
-251 TPYLQTSFDIP
+251 
-262 EDEIVEEEVV
+262 
-272 LDSIYPRT
+272 
-280 ALSVTDVET
+280 
-289 YESTTDGMTQ
+289 
-299 TFYRVKYGT
+299 
-308 SFLFSKDYI
+308 
-317 LPEEE
+317 
-322 LHVVFESG
+322 
-330 SLNGMDFAVR
+330 
-340 FNPLGVGEKEDDGTF
+340 
-355 NPKAQMLEI
+355 
-364 IANEDYG
+364 
-371 RALPDKVLYP
+371 
-381 AIGDKFSL
+381 
-389 YGWDSTKMAD
+389 
-399 LGLLRAAEQELLEE
+399 
-413 GNKLIEEYRK
+413 
-423 DKHTYTCPMMW
+423 
-434 DWCRNQVNR
+434 
-443 NNSPKLGS
+443 
-451 TVNLHFTSGDS
+451 
-462 GRKSRIIGYEH
+462 
-473 DLDIEYSNVTYIC
+473 
-486 GEKVSVSRLKTLE
+486 
-499 SKVEGLTHTG
+499 
-509 EKVKVQNSL
+509 
-518 DFLSKRYSDR
+518 
-528 SPYQIA
+528 
-534 SDKAIEVGDFL
+534 
-545 TGVSGAKIGK
+545 
-555 DAETGQTFG
+555 
-564 EMDRLFVRIKAYFE
+564 
-578 TLTIIN
+578 
-584 ADSLAGEQRITPG
+584 
-597 GSVKCTSVRELDDVY
+597 
-612 RCYFLSEQDGEK
+612 
-624 TETKIIAGD
+624 
-633 QAIAQMFNAKT
+633 
-644 ETSNKVS
+644 
-651 NHRYWRLVT
+651 
-660 AVSNDAYTDDSG
+660 
-672 NRYGYID
+672 
-679 LSKADC
+679 
-685 EKGSDIPQAGD
+685 
-696 TIAQF
+696 
-701 GNRTDR
+701 
-707 TRQAAMMFSTVDADA
+707 
-722 PSIKLFTG
+722 
-730 IDSYSLAGKD
+730 LAGKVD
-740 IISYGYDPVK
+740 
-750 GNAYFNCYG
+750 N
-759 DTYIGDPDGST
+759 ST
-770 FIRYDRA
+770 F
-777 TKQLDIKAKLSVQST
+777 
-792 FGDQTFEQWL
+792 
-802 TDHGYTDD
+802 
-810 TVANEA
+810 
-816 LDAANDALI
+816 
-825 IANATK
+825 
-831 SEIDKYKYLAN
+831 SEF
-842 ALRQDTQI
+842 R
-850 SGGLMMTTL
+850 
-859 ISLGYTDEGN
+859 
-869 MRHTLAGM
+869 
-877 NGSWVPELGGR
+877 
-888 TIASWYGGEMIDLFD
+888 DLFD
-903 IYDNRI
+903 SLFEKVTENGV
-909 TPAPPNAATSLTRMD
+909 TS
-924 GSAYF
+924 
-929 ANGNIGFRADGSGW
+929 I
-943 LGNDTNGIK
+943 
-952 FGRDGSITL
+952 
-961 GSGIKINLNGGDEG
+961 
-975 LKETVESLLNF
+975 
-986 NLGLSNLLKPCNAK
+986 
-1000 DEEISWEEAAIE
+1000 
-1012 GRAKSLK
+1012 RAKH
-1019 AKLGLWTDE
+1019 GLWTDE

-1055 GNKYATQPWVTSAL
+1055 DNKYATQPWVTSVL

-1082 LRQHQSLANYVT
+1082 LRQHQSLADYVT

-1110 VIATDKWI
+1110 VIATNKWI

-1298 NGDMQ
+1298 DGNMQ

-1345 MLNIKMDTQP
+1345 MLTLRFDTQP

-1362 TANKEVYMYVYSGGV
+1362 TAGREVYMYVYSGGV

-1420 NDGARSGL
+1420 NDGSRSGL

-1514 SGNWQGW
+1514 DGTWKGW

-1571 RVEADSGAFIRLYNN
+1571 RVEASGGAFIRHYNN

-1604 IAYNGADAIAIL
+1604 ICYNSGADAIAVTT
-1616 SNRCVG
+1616 SGNVG
-1622 INTTAPGYTLDVN
+1622 INTSAPGYTLDVN

-1648 TARINGDIWTNSQ
+1648 TARINGDIWTNGQ
-1661 FFLNAPGYDQQPY
+1661 FFLNASGYDQQPY

-1702 GAANMTGPLHV
+1702 GAADMTGPLHV
-1713 DKGIYTEGYVTARG
+1713 DKGIYTEGYVSARG

-1800 LGVVTVSRRVLDH
+1800 LGVVTVSRKVLDH
-1813 EERIAALEAE
+1813 EERIAALERE

>member
-1 MNNPLKIYSGA
+1 MALTKVKIKLKSKGNPAPSAYSAASSPDMGKCIEA
-12 NALLYTTPINKGCR
+12 ARLTALL
-26 RRVQLMTEDSITV
+26 
-39 KFSDENKMR
+39 
-48 FPVGTRIG
+48 
-56 DFYITKEQSERYN
+56 
-69 ANTGGYDY
+69 A
-77 ELKFDA
+77 
-83 YYWLWANKLLFY
+83 
-95 VMPGVTNAP
+95 
-104 KETSFKLTAPIDVHA
+104 
-119 AVILR
+119 
-124 ALNALGFTYDGSPF
+124 
-138 RVDTDEGFSTE
+138 
-149 AKYISYS
+149 
-156 NMSILGGIQA
+156 
-166 IADAYECEWWVVGNS
+166 
-181 IHFGKCN
+181 
-188 DIREYDFIVGDN
+188 
-200 VASITSDS
+200 
-208 KETSPNRLV
+208 
-217 VFGSTRNLPP
+217 
-227 DYRTTK
+227 
-233 SSDIVD
+233 
-239 AVVVKRLMLPEG
+239 
-251 TPYLQTSFDIP
+251 
-262 EDEIVEEEVV
+262 
-272 LDSIYPRT
+272 
-280 ALSVTDVET
+280 
-289 YESTTDGMTQ
+289 
-299 TFYRVKYGT
+299 
-308 SFLFSKDYI
+308 
-317 LPEEE
+317 
-322 LHVVFESG
+322 
-330 SLNGMDFAVR
+330 
-340 FNPLGVGEKEDDGTF
+340 
-355 NPKAQMLEI
+355 
-364 IANEDYG
+364 
-371 RALPDKVLYP
+371 
-381 AIGDKFSL
+381 
-389 YGWDSTKMAD
+389 
-399 LGLLRAAEQELLEE
+399 
-413 GNKLIEEYRK
+413 
-423 DKHTYTCPMMW
+423 
-434 DWCRNQVNR
+434 
-443 NNSPKLGS
+443 
-451 TVNLHFTSGDS
+451 
-462 GRKSRIIGYEH
+462 
-473 DLDIEYSNVTYIC
+473 
-486 GEKVSVSRLKTLE
+486 EKVD
-499 SKVEGLTHTG
+499 
-509 EKVKVQNSL
+509 N
-518 DFLSKRYSDR
+518 
-528 SPYQIA
+528 
-534 SDKAIEVGDFL
+534 
-545 TGVSGAKIGK
+545 
-555 DAETGQTFG
+555 
-564 EMDRLFVRIKAYFE
+564 
-578 TLTIIN
+578 
-584 ADSLAGEQRITPG
+584 
-597 GSVKCTSVRELDDVY
+597 
-612 RCYFLSEQDGEK
+612 
-624 TETKIIAGD
+624 
-633 QAIAQMFNAKT
+633 
-644 ETSNKVS
+644 
-651 NHRYWRLVT
+651 
-660 AVSNDAYTDDSG
+660 
-672 NRYGYID
+672 
-679 LSKADC
+679 
-685 EKGSDIPQAGD
+685 
-696 TIAQF
+696 
-701 GNRTDR
+701 
-707 TRQAAMMFSTVDADA
+707 
-722 PSIKLFTG
+722 
-730 IDSYSLAGKD
+730 
-740 IISYGYDPVK
+740 
-750 GNAYFNCYG
+750 
-759 DTYIGDPDGST
+759 ST
-770 FIRYDRA
+770 F
-777 TKQLDIKAKLSVQST
+777 
-792 FGDQTFEQWL
+792 FEF
-802 TDHGYTDD
+802 
-810 TVANEA
+810 
-816 LDAANDALI
+816 
-825 IANATK
+825 
-831 SEIDKYKYLAN
+831 
-842 ALRQDTQI
+842 R
-850 SGGLMMTTL
+850 
-859 ISLGYTDEGN
+859 
-869 MRHTLAGM
+869 
-877 NGSWVPELGGR
+877 
-888 TIASWYGGEMIDLFD
+888 DLFD
-903 IYDNRI
+903 SLFEKVTKNGV
-909 TPAPPNAATSLTRMD
+909 TS
-924 GSAYF
+924 
-929 ANGNIGFRADGSGW
+929 I
-943 LGNDTNGIK
+943 
-952 FGRDGSITL
+952 
-961 GSGIKINLNGGDEG
+961 
-975 LKETVESLLNF
+975 
-986 NLGLSNLLKPCNAK
+986 
-1000 DEEISWEEAAIE
+1000 
-1012 GRAKSLK
+1012 RAKH
-1019 AKLGLWTDE
+1019 GLWTDE

-1127 GAANNTVQ
+1127 RAANNTVQ

-1383 WNNPHGSYIYNSP
+1383 WNNVHGSYIYNSP

-1420 NDGARSGL
+1420 NDGSRSGL

-1514 SGNWQGW
+1514 DGTWKGW

-1534 TRLQTPRTL
+1534 TKWQTARRF
-1543 WGQSFDGTG
+1543 WGQLADGTAD
-1552 NVNGAMTVNY
+1552 VNGAMTINY

-1571 RVEADSGAFIRLYNN
+1571 RAEAGSGSFIRLYNN
-1586 NQTTNYFRIGMY
+1586 NQTTNYFRVGMY

-1604 IAYNGADAIAIL
+1604 ISYNSGADAIAVTTSGNVGIGTISPSRKL
-1616 SNRCVG
+1616 HVNGDIQTASIYSSNWFRSTGATGWYSETYGGGWYMNDTTWIRIFGGKSLYAGAGTIRTDYLFTREDYAGTAWNRGHGAYNVQIHDNASQTPLLLAYRRGTTPAGATGADRLFSMELLNTGAELRFSFGGSSVFRMTKTGEFQAIRSVQSSAWFSDYGQFRANAMGTNYYLGMGAATDGYGVIQSSKAGTGAIPLLLNPKGGNVG
-1622 INTTAPGYTLDVN
+1622 INTSAPGYTLDVN
-1635 GSLHVRTLVYFDS
+1635 GSLHVRTLVYFDA
-1648 TARINGDIWTNSQ
+1648 TARINGDIWTNGQ
-1661 FFLNAPGYDQQPY
+1661 FFLNASGYDQQPY

-1687 RNGVWVDTVMTIMPD
+1687 RNGVWVDTVMSIMPD

>member
-1 MNNPLKIYSGA
+1 MALTKVKIKLKSKGNPAPSAYSAASSPDMGKCIEA
-12 NALLYTTPINKGCR
+12 ARLTALL
-26 RRVQLMTEDSITV
+26 
-39 KFSDENKMR
+39 
-48 FPVGTRIG
+48 
-56 DFYITKEQSERYN
+56 
-69 ANTGGYDY
+69 A
-77 ELKFDA
+77 
-83 YYWLWANKLLFY
+83 
-95 VMPGVTNAP
+95 
-104 KETSFKLTAPIDVHA
+104 
-119 AVILR
+119 
-124 ALNALGFTYDGSPF
+124 
-138 RVDTDEGFSTE
+138 
-149 AKYISYS
+149 
-156 NMSILGGIQA
+156 
-166 IADAYECEWWVVGNS
+166 
-181 IHFGKCN
+181 
-188 DIREYDFIVGDN
+188 
-200 VASITSDS
+200 
-208 KETSPNRLV
+208 
-217 VFGSTRNLPP
+217 
-227 DYRTTK
+227 
-233 SSDIVD
+233 
-239 AVVVKRLMLPEG
+239 
-251 TPYLQTSFDIP
+251 
-262 EDEIVEEEVV
+262 
-272 LDSIYPRT
+272 
-280 ALSVTDVET
+280 
-289 YESTTDGMTQ
+289 
-299 TFYRVKYGT
+299 
-308 SFLFSKDYI
+308 
-317 LPEEE
+317 
-322 LHVVFESG
+322 
-330 SLNGMDFAVR
+330 
-340 FNPLGVGEKEDDGTF
+340 
-355 NPKAQMLEI
+355 
-364 IANEDYG
+364 
-371 RALPDKVLYP
+371 
-381 AIGDKFSL
+381 
-389 YGWDSTKMAD
+389 
-399 LGLLRAAEQELLEE
+399 
-413 GNKLIEEYRK
+413 
-423 DKHTYTCPMMW
+423 
-434 DWCRNQVNR
+434 
-443 NNSPKLGS
+443 
-451 TVNLHFTSGDS
+451 
-462 GRKSRIIGYEH
+462 
-473 DLDIEYSNVTYIC
+473 
-486 GEKVSVSRLKTLE
+486 EKVD
-499 SKVEGLTHTG
+499 
-509 EKVKVQNSL
+509 N
-518 DFLSKRYSDR
+518 
-528 SPYQIA
+528 
-534 SDKAIEVGDFL
+534 
-545 TGVSGAKIGK
+545 
-555 DAETGQTFG
+555 
-564 EMDRLFVRIKAYFE
+564 
-578 TLTIIN
+578 
-584 ADSLAGEQRITPG
+584 
-597 GSVKCTSVRELDDVY
+597 
-612 RCYFLSEQDGEK
+612 
-624 TETKIIAGD
+624 
-633 QAIAQMFNAKT
+633 
-644 ETSNKVS
+644 
-651 NHRYWRLVT
+651 
-660 AVSNDAYTDDSG
+660 
-672 NRYGYID
+672 
-679 LSKADC
+679 
-685 EKGSDIPQAGD
+685 
-696 TIAQF
+696 
-701 GNRTDR
+701 
-707 TRQAAMMFSTVDADA
+707 
-722 PSIKLFTG
+722 
-730 IDSYSLAGKD
+730 
-740 IISYGYDPVK
+740 
-750 GNAYFNCYG
+750 
-759 DTYIGDPDGST
+759 ST
-770 FIRYDRA
+770 F
-777 TKQLDIKAKLSVQST
+777 
-792 FGDQTFEQWL
+792 FEF
-802 TDHGYTDD
+802 
-810 TVANEA
+810 
-816 LDAANDALI
+816 
-825 IANATK
+825 
-831 SEIDKYKYLAN
+831 
-842 ALRQDTQI
+842 R
-850 SGGLMMTTL
+850 
-859 ISLGYTDEGN
+859 
-869 MRHTLAGM
+869 
-877 NGSWVPELGGR
+877 
-888 TIASWYGGEMIDLFD
+888 DLFD
-903 IYDNRI
+903 SLFEKVTKNGV
-909 TPAPPNAATSLTRMD
+909 TS
-924 GSAYF
+924 
-929 ANGNIGFRADGSGW
+929 I
-943 LGNDTNGIK
+943 
-952 FGRDGSITL
+952 
-961 GSGIKINLNGGDEG
+961 
-975 LKETVESLLNF
+975 
-986 NLGLSNLLKPCNAK
+986 
-1000 DEEISWEEAAIE
+1000 
-1012 GRAKSLK
+1012 RAKH
-1019 AKLGLWTDE
+1019 GLWTDE

-1514 SGNWQGW
+1514 DGTWKGW

-1571 RVEADSGAFIRLYNN
+1571 RVEAGSGAFIRLYNN

-1622 INTTAPGYTLDVN
+1622 INTSAPGYTLDVN

-1648 TARINGDIWTNSQ
+1648 TARINGDIWTNGQ
-1661 FFLNAPGYDQQPY
+1661 FFLNASGYDQQPY

-1687 RNGVWVDTVMTIMPD
+1687 RNGVWVDTVMSIMPD

-1781 LTPRT
+1781 LTPRKP
-1786 SSGMLD
+1786 SGMLD

-1800 LGVVTVSRRVLDH
+1800 LGVVTVSRKVLDH

>member
-1 MNNPLKIYSGA
+1 MALTKVKIKLKSKGNPATSAYSAASSPDMGEHIEA
-12 NALLYTTPINKGCR
+12 AR
-26 RRVQLMTEDSITV
+26 
-39 KFSDENKMR
+39 
-48 FPVGTRIG
+48 
-56 DFYITKEQSERYN
+56 
-69 ANTGGYDY
+69 
-77 ELKFDA
+77 
-83 YYWLWANKLLFY
+83 
-95 VMPGVTNAP
+95 
-104 KETSFKLTAPIDVHA
+104 LTA
-119 AVILR
+119 L
-124 ALNALGFTYDGSPF
+124 
-138 RVDTDEGFSTE
+138 
-149 AKYISYS
+149 
-156 NMSILGGIQA
+156 
-166 IADAYECEWWVVGNS
+166 
-181 IHFGKCN
+181 
-188 DIREYDFIVGDN
+188 
-200 VASITSDS
+200 
-208 KETSPNRLV
+208 
-217 VFGSTRNLPP
+217 
-227 DYRTTK
+227 
-233 SSDIVD
+233 
-239 AVVVKRLMLPEG
+239 
-251 TPYLQTSFDIP
+251 
-262 EDEIVEEEVV
+262 
-272 LDSIYPRT
+272 
-280 ALSVTDVET
+280 
-289 YESTTDGMTQ
+289 
-299 TFYRVKYGT
+299 
-308 SFLFSKDYI
+308 
-317 LPEEE
+317 
-322 LHVVFESG
+322 
-330 SLNGMDFAVR
+330 
-340 FNPLGVGEKEDDGTF
+340 
-355 NPKAQMLEI
+355 
-364 IANEDYG
+364 
-371 RALPDKVLYP
+371 
-381 AIGDKFSL
+381 
-389 YGWDSTKMAD
+389 
-399 LGLLRAAEQELLEE
+399 
-413 GNKLIEEYRK
+413 
-423 DKHTYTCPMMW
+423 
-434 DWCRNQVNR
+434 
-443 NNSPKLGS
+443 
-451 TVNLHFTSGDS
+451 
-462 GRKSRIIGYEH
+462 
-473 DLDIEYSNVTYIC
+473 
-486 GEKVSVSRLKTLE
+486 
-499 SKVEGLTHTG
+499 
-509 EKVKVQNSL
+509 
-518 DFLSKRYSDR
+518 
-528 SPYQIA
+528 
-534 SDKAIEVGDFL
+534 
-545 TGVSGAKIGK
+545 
-555 DAETGQTFG
+555 
-564 EMDRLFVRIKAYFE
+564 
-578 TLTIIN
+578 
-584 ADSLAGEQRITPG
+584 
-597 GSVKCTSVRELDDVY
+597 
-612 RCYFLSEQDGEK
+612 
-624 TETKIIAGD
+624 
-633 QAIAQMFNAKT
+633 
-644 ETSNKVS
+644 
-651 NHRYWRLVT
+651 
-660 AVSNDAYTDDSG
+660 
-672 NRYGYID
+672 
-679 LSKADC
+679 
-685 EKGSDIPQAGD
+685 
-696 TIAQF
+696 
-701 GNRTDR
+701 
-707 TRQAAMMFSTVDADA
+707 
-722 PSIKLFTG
+722 
-730 IDSYSLAGKD
+730 LAGKVD
-740 IISYGYDPVK
+740 
-750 GNAYFNCYG
+750 N
-759 DTYIGDPDGST
+759 ST
-770 FIRYDRA
+770 F
-777 TKQLDIKAKLSVQST
+777 
-792 FGDQTFEQWL
+792 
-802 TDHGYTDD
+802 
-810 TVANEA
+810 
-816 LDAANDALI
+816 
-825 IANATK
+825 
-831 SEIDKYKYLAN
+831 SEF
-842 ALRQDTQI
+842 R
-850 SGGLMMTTL
+850 
-859 ISLGYTDEGN
+859 
-869 MRHTLAGM
+869 
-877 NGSWVPELGGR
+877 
-888 TIASWYGGEMIDLFD
+888 DLFD
-903 IYDNRI
+903 SLFEKVTENGV
-909 TPAPPNAATSLTRMD
+909 TS
-924 GSAYF
+924 
-929 ANGNIGFRADGSGW
+929 I
-943 LGNDTNGIK
+943 
-952 FGRDGSITL
+952 
-961 GSGIKINLNGGDEG
+961 
-975 LKETVESLLNF
+975 
-986 NLGLSNLLKPCNAK
+986 
-1000 DEEISWEEAAIE
+1000 
-1012 GRAKSLK
+1012 RAKH
-1019 AKLGLWTDE
+1019 GLWTDE
-1028 FLSARGKNEAGGG
+1028 FLSARSKNEAGGG

-1055 GNKYATQPWVTSAL
+1055 THKYATQPWVTSAL

-1223 NYYTKSEVD
+1223 NYCTKSEVD

-1377 AKTAVG
+1377 AKNAVG
-1383 WNNPHGSYIYNSP
+1383 WNNVHGSYIYNSP

-1410 FQGNTLWHAG
+1410 FQGNTIWHAG
-1420 NDGARSGL
+1420 NDGSRSGL

-1433 DGFHKS
+1433 DGYHKS

-1472 SVANKPAGNSD
+1472 SVANKPAENSD

-1648 TARINGDIWTNSQ
+1648 TARINGDIWTNGQ
-1661 FFLNAPGYDQQPY
+1661 FFLNASGYDQQPY

-1687 RNGVWVDTVMTIMPD
+1687 RNGVWVDTVMSIMPD

-1781 LTPRT
+1781 LTPRKP
-1786 SSGMLD
+1786 SGMLD

-1800 LGVVTVSRRVLDH
+1800 LGVVTVSRKVLDH

>member
-1 MNNPLKIYSGA
+1 MALTKVKIKLKSKGNPAPSAYSAASSPDMGKCIEA
-12 NALLYTTPINKGCR
+12 ARLTALL
-26 RRVQLMTEDSITV
+26 
-39 KFSDENKMR
+39 
-48 FPVGTRIG
+48 
-56 DFYITKEQSERYN
+56 
-69 ANTGGYDY
+69 A
-77 ELKFDA
+77 
-83 YYWLWANKLLFY
+83 
-95 VMPGVTNAP
+95 
-104 KETSFKLTAPIDVHA
+104 
-119 AVILR
+119 
-124 ALNALGFTYDGSPF
+124 
-138 RVDTDEGFSTE
+138 
-149 AKYISYS
+149 
-156 NMSILGGIQA
+156 
-166 IADAYECEWWVVGNS
+166 
-181 IHFGKCN
+181 
-188 DIREYDFIVGDN
+188 
-200 VASITSDS
+200 
-208 KETSPNRLV
+208 
-217 VFGSTRNLPP
+217 
-227 DYRTTK
+227 
-233 SSDIVD
+233 
-239 AVVVKRLMLPEG
+239 
-251 TPYLQTSFDIP
+251 
-262 EDEIVEEEVV
+262 
-272 LDSIYPRT
+272 
-280 ALSVTDVET
+280 
-289 YESTTDGMTQ
+289 
-299 TFYRVKYGT
+299 
-308 SFLFSKDYI
+308 
-317 LPEEE
+317 
-322 LHVVFESG
+322 
-330 SLNGMDFAVR
+330 
-340 FNPLGVGEKEDDGTF
+340 
-355 NPKAQMLEI
+355 
-364 IANEDYG
+364 
-371 RALPDKVLYP
+371 
-381 AIGDKFSL
+381 
-389 YGWDSTKMAD
+389 
-399 LGLLRAAEQELLEE
+399 
-413 GNKLIEEYRK
+413 
-423 DKHTYTCPMMW
+423 
-434 DWCRNQVNR
+434 
-443 NNSPKLGS
+443 
-451 TVNLHFTSGDS
+451 
-462 GRKSRIIGYEH
+462 
-473 DLDIEYSNVTYIC
+473 
-486 GEKVSVSRLKTLE
+486 EKVD
-499 SKVEGLTHTG
+499 
-509 EKVKVQNSL
+509 N
-518 DFLSKRYSDR
+518 
-528 SPYQIA
+528 
-534 SDKAIEVGDFL
+534 
-545 TGVSGAKIGK
+545 
-555 DAETGQTFG
+555 
-564 EMDRLFVRIKAYFE
+564 
-578 TLTIIN
+578 
-584 ADSLAGEQRITPG
+584 
-597 GSVKCTSVRELDDVY
+597 
-612 RCYFLSEQDGEK
+612 
-624 TETKIIAGD
+624 
-633 QAIAQMFNAKT
+633 
-644 ETSNKVS
+644 
-651 NHRYWRLVT
+651 
-660 AVSNDAYTDDSG
+660 
-672 NRYGYID
+672 
-679 LSKADC
+679 
-685 EKGSDIPQAGD
+685 
-696 TIAQF
+696 
-701 GNRTDR
+701 
-707 TRQAAMMFSTVDADA
+707 
-722 PSIKLFTG
+722 
-730 IDSYSLAGKD
+730 
-740 IISYGYDPVK
+740 
-750 GNAYFNCYG
+750 
-759 DTYIGDPDGST
+759 ST
-770 FIRYDRA
+770 F
-777 TKQLDIKAKLSVQST
+777 
-792 FGDQTFEQWL
+792 FEF
-802 TDHGYTDD
+802 
-810 TVANEA
+810 
-816 LDAANDALI
+816 
-825 IANATK
+825 
-831 SEIDKYKYLAN
+831 
-842 ALRQDTQI
+842 R
-850 SGGLMMTTL
+850 
-859 ISLGYTDEGN
+859 
-869 MRHTLAGM
+869 
-877 NGSWVPELGGR
+877 
-888 TIASWYGGEMIDLFD
+888 DLFD
-903 IYDNRI
+903 SLFEKVTKNGV
-909 TPAPPNAATSLTRMD
+909 TS
-924 GSAYF
+924 
-929 ANGNIGFRADGSGW
+929 I
-943 LGNDTNGIK
+943 
-952 FGRDGSITL
+952 
-961 GSGIKINLNGGDEG
+961 
-975 LKETVESLLNF
+975 
-986 NLGLSNLLKPCNAK
+986 
-1000 DEEISWEEAAIE
+1000 
-1012 GRAKSLK
+1012 RAKH
-1019 AKLGLWTDE
+1019 GLWTDE

-1055 GNKYATQPWVTSAL
+1055 DNKYATQPWVTLAL

-1237 LVTYYP
+1237 LVTYYT

-1383 WNNPHGSYIYNSP
+1383 WNNVHGSYIYNFP

-1420 NDGARSGL
+1420 NDGSRSGL

-1493 YCPMQLSWQYL
+1493 YCPMQLSWQHL

-1571 RVEADSGAFIRLYNN
+1571 RVEAGSGAFIRLYNN
-1586 NQTTNYFRIGMY
+1586 NQTTNHFRIGMY

-1604 IAYNGADAIAIL
+1604 ISYNSGADAIAVTTSGNVGIGTISPSRKL
-1616 SNRCVG
+1616 HVNGDIQTVSIYASNWFRSTGATGWYSETYGGGWYMNDTTWIRNFGNKGLYMGTAIIRTDNYFDREGYSGASWFNGYGAYNTAIVNNSGQTPLMVAYRSGQTPAVTGANRLFSLELLNTGTELRFSFGGFGNGGGCPVLMTSYGELRVGRSIQSTAWFSDSGQIRAHAVGTNYYLGMGAATDGYGVIQSSKVGTGAIPLLLNPKGGNVG
-1622 INTTAPGYTLDVN
+1622 INTSAPGYTLDVN

-1648 TARINGDIWTNSQ
+1648 TARINGDIWTNGQ
-1661 FFLNAPGYDQQPY
+1661 FFLNASGYDQQPY

-1687 RNGVWVDTVMTIMPD
+1687 RNGVWVDTVMSIMPD

>member
-1 MNNPLKIYSGA
+1 MALTKVKIKLKSKGNPAPSAYSAASSPDMGKCIEA
-12 NALLYTTPINKGCR
+12 ARLTALL
-26 RRVQLMTEDSITV
+26 
-39 KFSDENKMR
+39 
-48 FPVGTRIG
+48 
-56 DFYITKEQSERYN
+56 
-69 ANTGGYDY
+69 A
-77 ELKFDA
+77 
-83 YYWLWANKLLFY
+83 
-95 VMPGVTNAP
+95 
-104 KETSFKLTAPIDVHA
+104 
-119 AVILR
+119 
-124 ALNALGFTYDGSPF
+124 
-138 RVDTDEGFSTE
+138 
-149 AKYISYS
+149 
-156 NMSILGGIQA
+156 
-166 IADAYECEWWVVGNS
+166 
-181 IHFGKCN
+181 
-188 DIREYDFIVGDN
+188 
-200 VASITSDS
+200 
-208 KETSPNRLV
+208 
-217 VFGSTRNLPP
+217 
-227 DYRTTK
+227 
-233 SSDIVD
+233 
-239 AVVVKRLMLPEG
+239 
-251 TPYLQTSFDIP
+251 
-262 EDEIVEEEVV
+262 
-272 LDSIYPRT
+272 
-280 ALSVTDVET
+280 
-289 YESTTDGMTQ
+289 
-299 TFYRVKYGT
+299 
-308 SFLFSKDYI
+308 
-317 LPEEE
+317 
-322 LHVVFESG
+322 
-330 SLNGMDFAVR
+330 
-340 FNPLGVGEKEDDGTF
+340 
-355 NPKAQMLEI
+355 
-364 IANEDYG
+364 
-371 RALPDKVLYP
+371 
-381 AIGDKFSL
+381 
-389 YGWDSTKMAD
+389 
-399 LGLLRAAEQELLEE
+399 
-413 GNKLIEEYRK
+413 
-423 DKHTYTCPMMW
+423 
-434 DWCRNQVNR
+434 
-443 NNSPKLGS
+443 
-451 TVNLHFTSGDS
+451 
-462 GRKSRIIGYEH
+462 
-473 DLDIEYSNVTYIC
+473 
-486 GEKVSVSRLKTLE
+486 EKVD
-499 SKVEGLTHTG
+499 
-509 EKVKVQNSL
+509 N
-518 DFLSKRYSDR
+518 
-528 SPYQIA
+528 
-534 SDKAIEVGDFL
+534 
-545 TGVSGAKIGK
+545 
-555 DAETGQTFG
+555 
-564 EMDRLFVRIKAYFE
+564 
-578 TLTIIN
+578 
-584 ADSLAGEQRITPG
+584 
-597 GSVKCTSVRELDDVY
+597 
-612 RCYFLSEQDGEK
+612 
-624 TETKIIAGD
+624 
-633 QAIAQMFNAKT
+633 
-644 ETSNKVS
+644 
-651 NHRYWRLVT
+651 
-660 AVSNDAYTDDSG
+660 
-672 NRYGYID
+672 
-679 LSKADC
+679 
-685 EKGSDIPQAGD
+685 
-696 TIAQF
+696 
-701 GNRTDR
+701 
-707 TRQAAMMFSTVDADA
+707 
-722 PSIKLFTG
+722 
-730 IDSYSLAGKD
+730 
-740 IISYGYDPVK
+740 
-750 GNAYFNCYG
+750 
-759 DTYIGDPDGST
+759 ST
-770 FIRYDRA
+770 F
-777 TKQLDIKAKLSVQST
+777 
-792 FGDQTFEQWL
+792 FEF
-802 TDHGYTDD
+802 
-810 TVANEA
+810 
-816 LDAANDALI
+816 
-825 IANATK
+825 
-831 SEIDKYKYLAN
+831 
-842 ALRQDTQI
+842 R
-850 SGGLMMTTL
+850 
-859 ISLGYTDEGN
+859 
-869 MRHTLAGM
+869 
-877 NGSWVPELGGR
+877 
-888 TIASWYGGEMIDLFD
+888 DLFD
-903 IYDNRI
+903 SLFEKVTKNGV
-909 TPAPPNAATSLTRMD
+909 TS
-924 GSAYF
+924 
-929 ANGNIGFRADGSGW
+929 I
-943 LGNDTNGIK
+943 
-952 FGRDGSITL
+952 
-961 GSGIKINLNGGDEG
+961 
-975 LKETVESLLNF
+975 
-986 NLGLSNLLKPCNAK
+986 
-1000 DEEISWEEAAIE
+1000 
-1012 GRAKSLK
+1012 RAKH
-1019 AKLGLWTDE
+1019 GLWTDE

-1055 GNKYATQPWVTSAL
+1055 DNKYATQPWVTLAL

-1237 LVTYYP
+1237 LVTYYT

-1303 WRHQRGNTWQAWRT
+1303 WRHQRGNAWQAWRT

-1383 WNNPHGSYIYNSP
+1383 WNNVHGSYIYNSP

-1420 NDGARSGL
+1420 NDGSRSGL

-1493 YCPMQLSWQYL
+1493 YCPMQLSWQHL

-1571 RVEADSGAFIRLYNN
+1571 RVEAGSGAFIRLYNN
-1586 NQTTNYFRIGMY
+1586 NQTTNHFRIGMY

-1604 IAYNGADAIAIL
+1604 ISYNSGADAIAVTTSGIGTISPSRKL
-1616 SNRCVG
+1616 HVNGDIQTVSIYASNWFRSTGATGWYSETYGGGWYMNDTTWIRNFGNKGLYMGTAIIRTDNYFDREGYSGASWFNGYGAYNTAIVNNSGQTPLMVAYRSGQTPAVTGANRLFSLELLNTGTELRFSFGGFGNGGGCPVLMTSYGELRVGRSIQSTAWFSDSGQIRAHAVGTNYYLGMGAATDGYGVIQSSKVGTGAIPLLLNPKGGNVG
-1622 INTTAPGYTLDVN
+1622 INTSAPGYTLDVN
-1635 GSLHVRTLVYFDS
+1635 GSLHVCTLVYFDS
-1648 TARINGDIWTNSQ
+1648 TARINGDIWTNGQ
-1661 FFLNAPGYDQQPY
+1661 FFLNASGYDQQPY

>member
-1 MNNPLKIYSGA
+1 MALTKVKIKLKSKGNPATSAYSAASSPDMGKCIEA
-12 NALLYTTPINKGCR
+12 ARLTALL
-26 RRVQLMTEDSITV
+26 
-39 KFSDENKMR
+39 
-48 FPVGTRIG
+48 
-56 DFYITKEQSERYN
+56 
-69 ANTGGYDY
+69 A
-77 ELKFDA
+77 
-83 YYWLWANKLLFY
+83 
-95 VMPGVTNAP
+95 
-104 KETSFKLTAPIDVHA
+104 
-119 AVILR
+119 
-124 ALNALGFTYDGSPF
+124 
-138 RVDTDEGFSTE
+138 
-149 AKYISYS
+149 
-156 NMSILGGIQA
+156 
-166 IADAYECEWWVVGNS
+166 
-181 IHFGKCN
+181 
-188 DIREYDFIVGDN
+188 
-200 VASITSDS
+200 
-208 KETSPNRLV
+208 
-217 VFGSTRNLPP
+217 
-227 DYRTTK
+227 
-233 SSDIVD
+233 
-239 AVVVKRLMLPEG
+239 
-251 TPYLQTSFDIP
+251 
-262 EDEIVEEEVV
+262 
-272 LDSIYPRT
+272 
-280 ALSVTDVET
+280 
-289 YESTTDGMTQ
+289 
-299 TFYRVKYGT
+299 
-308 SFLFSKDYI
+308 
-317 LPEEE
+317 
-322 LHVVFESG
+322 
-330 SLNGMDFAVR
+330 
-340 FNPLGVGEKEDDGTF
+340 
-355 NPKAQMLEI
+355 
-364 IANEDYG
+364 
-371 RALPDKVLYP
+371 
-381 AIGDKFSL
+381 
-389 YGWDSTKMAD
+389 
-399 LGLLRAAEQELLEE
+399 
-413 GNKLIEEYRK
+413 
-423 DKHTYTCPMMW
+423 
-434 DWCRNQVNR
+434 
-443 NNSPKLGS
+443 
-451 TVNLHFTSGDS
+451 
-462 GRKSRIIGYEH
+462 
-473 DLDIEYSNVTYIC
+473 
-486 GEKVSVSRLKTLE
+486 EKVD
-499 SKVEGLTHTG
+499 
-509 EKVKVQNSL
+509 N
-518 DFLSKRYSDR
+518 
-528 SPYQIA
+528 
-534 SDKAIEVGDFL
+534 
-545 TGVSGAKIGK
+545 
-555 DAETGQTFG
+555 
-564 EMDRLFVRIKAYFE
+564 
-578 TLTIIN
+578 
-584 ADSLAGEQRITPG
+584 
-597 GSVKCTSVRELDDVY
+597 
-612 RCYFLSEQDGEK
+612 
-624 TETKIIAGD
+624 
-633 QAIAQMFNAKT
+633 
-644 ETSNKVS
+644 
-651 NHRYWRLVT
+651 
-660 AVSNDAYTDDSG
+660 
-672 NRYGYID
+672 
-679 LSKADC
+679 
-685 EKGSDIPQAGD
+685 
-696 TIAQF
+696 
-701 GNRTDR
+701 
-707 TRQAAMMFSTVDADA
+707 
-722 PSIKLFTG
+722 
-730 IDSYSLAGKD
+730 
-740 IISYGYDPVK
+740 
-750 GNAYFNCYG
+750 
-759 DTYIGDPDGST
+759 ST
-770 FIRYDRA
+770 F
-777 TKQLDIKAKLSVQST
+777 
-792 FGDQTFEQWL
+792 FEF
-802 TDHGYTDD
+802 
-810 TVANEA
+810 
-816 LDAANDALI
+816 
-825 IANATK
+825 
-831 SEIDKYKYLAN
+831 
-842 ALRQDTQI
+842 R
-850 SGGLMMTTL
+850 
-859 ISLGYTDEGN
+859 
-869 MRHTLAGM
+869 
-877 NGSWVPELGGR
+877 
-888 TIASWYGGEMIDLFD
+888 DLFD
-903 IYDNRI
+903 SLFEKVTKNGV
-909 TPAPPNAATSLTRMD
+909 TS
-924 GSAYF
+924 
-929 ANGNIGFRADGSGW
+929 I
-943 LGNDTNGIK
+943 
-952 FGRDGSITL
+952 
-961 GSGIKINLNGGDEG
+961 
-975 LKETVESLLNF
+975 
-986 NLGLSNLLKPCNAK
+986 
-1000 DEEISWEEAAIE
+1000 
-1012 GRAKSLK
+1012 RAKH
-1019 AKLGLWTDE
+1019 GLWTDE
-1028 FLSARGKNEAGGG
+1028 FLSARSKNEAGGG

-1055 GNKYATQPWVTSAL
+1055 THKYATQPWVTSAL

-1082 LRQHQSLANYVT
+1082 LRQHQSLSDYVT

-1465 FGYGDSA
+1465 FGHGDSA

-1514 SGNWQGW
+1514 DGTWKGW

-1648 TARINGDIWTNSQ
+1648 TARINGDIWTNGQ
-1661 FFLNAPGYDQQPY
+1661 FFLNASGYDQQPY

-1687 RNGVWVDTVMTIMPD
+1687 RNGVWVDTVMSIMPD

-1781 LTPRT
+1781 LTPRKP
-1786 SSGMLD
+1786 SGMLD

-1800 LGVVTVSRRVLDH
+1800 LGVVTVSRKVLDH

>member
-1 MNNPLKIYSGA
+1 MALTKVKIKLKSKGNPAPSAYSAASSPDMGKCIEA
-12 NALLYTTPINKGCR
+12 ARLTALL
-26 RRVQLMTEDSITV
+26 
-39 KFSDENKMR
+39 
-48 FPVGTRIG
+48 
-56 DFYITKEQSERYN
+56 
-69 ANTGGYDY
+69 A
-77 ELKFDA
+77 
-83 YYWLWANKLLFY
+83 
-95 VMPGVTNAP
+95 
-104 KETSFKLTAPIDVHA
+104 
-119 AVILR
+119 
-124 ALNALGFTYDGSPF
+124 
-138 RVDTDEGFSTE
+138 
-149 AKYISYS
+149 
-156 NMSILGGIQA
+156 
-166 IADAYECEWWVVGNS
+166 
-181 IHFGKCN
+181 
-188 DIREYDFIVGDN
+188 
-200 VASITSDS
+200 
-208 KETSPNRLV
+208 
-217 VFGSTRNLPP
+217 
-227 DYRTTK
+227 
-233 SSDIVD
+233 
-239 AVVVKRLMLPEG
+239 
-251 TPYLQTSFDIP
+251 
-262 EDEIVEEEVV
+262 
-272 LDSIYPRT
+272 
-280 ALSVTDVET
+280 
-289 YESTTDGMTQ
+289 
-299 TFYRVKYGT
+299 
-308 SFLFSKDYI
+308 
-317 LPEEE
+317 
-322 LHVVFESG
+322 
-330 SLNGMDFAVR
+330 
-340 FNPLGVGEKEDDGTF
+340 
-355 NPKAQMLEI
+355 
-364 IANEDYG
+364 
-371 RALPDKVLYP
+371 
-381 AIGDKFSL
+381 
-389 YGWDSTKMAD
+389 
-399 LGLLRAAEQELLEE
+399 
-413 GNKLIEEYRK
+413 
-423 DKHTYTCPMMW
+423 
-434 DWCRNQVNR
+434 
-443 NNSPKLGS
+443 
-451 TVNLHFTSGDS
+451 
-462 GRKSRIIGYEH
+462 
-473 DLDIEYSNVTYIC
+473 
-486 GEKVSVSRLKTLE
+486 EKVD
-499 SKVEGLTHTG
+499 
-509 EKVKVQNSL
+509 N
-518 DFLSKRYSDR
+518 
-528 SPYQIA
+528 
-534 SDKAIEVGDFL
+534 
-545 TGVSGAKIGK
+545 
-555 DAETGQTFG
+555 
-564 EMDRLFVRIKAYFE
+564 
-578 TLTIIN
+578 
-584 ADSLAGEQRITPG
+584 
-597 GSVKCTSVRELDDVY
+597 
-612 RCYFLSEQDGEK
+612 
-624 TETKIIAGD
+624 
-633 QAIAQMFNAKT
+633 
-644 ETSNKVS
+644 
-651 NHRYWRLVT
+651 
-660 AVSNDAYTDDSG
+660 
-672 NRYGYID
+672 
-679 LSKADC
+679 
-685 EKGSDIPQAGD
+685 
-696 TIAQF
+696 
-701 GNRTDR
+701 
-707 TRQAAMMFSTVDADA
+707 
-722 PSIKLFTG
+722 
-730 IDSYSLAGKD
+730 
-740 IISYGYDPVK
+740 
-750 GNAYFNCYG
+750 
-759 DTYIGDPDGST
+759 ST
-770 FIRYDRA
+770 F
-777 TKQLDIKAKLSVQST
+777 
-792 FGDQTFEQWL
+792 FEF
-802 TDHGYTDD
+802 
-810 TVANEA
+810 
-816 LDAANDALI
+816 
-825 IANATK
+825 
-831 SEIDKYKYLAN
+831 
-842 ALRQDTQI
+842 R
-850 SGGLMMTTL
+850 
-859 ISLGYTDEGN
+859 
-869 MRHTLAGM
+869 
-877 NGSWVPELGGR
+877 
-888 TIASWYGGEMIDLFD
+888 DLFD
-903 IYDNRI
+903 SLFEKVTKNGV
-909 TPAPPNAATSLTRMD
+909 TS
-924 GSAYF
+924 
-929 ANGNIGFRADGSGW
+929 I
-943 LGNDTNGIK
+943 
-952 FGRDGSITL
+952 
-961 GSGIKINLNGGDEG
+961 
-975 LKETVESLLNF
+975 
-986 NLGLSNLLKPCNAK
+986 
-1000 DEEISWEEAAIE
+1000 
-1012 GRAKSLK
+1012 RAKH
-1019 AKLGLWTDE
+1019 GLWTDE

-1055 GNKYATQPWVTSAL
+1055 DNKYATQPWVTLAL

-1237 LVTYYP
+1237 LVTYYT

-1317 ILDSS
+1317 ILDSY

-1383 WNNPHGSYIYNSP
+1383 WNNVHGSYIYNSP

-1420 NDGARSGL
+1420 NDGSRSGL

-1493 YCPMQLSWQYL
+1493 YCPMQLSWQHL

-1571 RVEADSGAFIRLYNN
+1571 RVEAGSGAFIRLYNN
-1586 NQTTNYFRIGMY
+1586 NQTTNHFRIGMY

-1604 IAYNGADAIAIL
+1604 ISYNSGADAIAVTTSGNVGIGTISPSRKL
-1616 SNRCVG
+1616 HVNGDIQTVSIYASNWFRSTGATGWYSETYGGGWYMNDTTWIRNFGNKGLYMGTAIIRTDNYFDREGYSGASWFNGYGAYNTAIVNNSGQTPLMVAYRSGQTPAVTGANRLFSLELLNTGTELRFSFGGFGNGGGCPVLMTSYGELRVGRSIQSTAWFSDSGQIRAHAVGTNYYLGMGAATDGYGVIQSSKVGTGAIPLLLNPKGGNVG
-1622 INTTAPGYTLDVN
+1622 INTSAPGYTLDVN
-1635 GSLHVRTLVYFDS
+1635 GSLHVCTLVYFDS
-1648 TARINGDIWTNSQ
+1648 TARINGDIWTNGQ
-1661 FFLNAPGYDQQPY
+1661 FFLNASGYDQQPY

>member
-1 MNNPLKIYSGA
+1 MALTKVKIKLKSKGNPAPSAYSAASSPDMGKCIEA
-12 NALLYTTPINKGCR
+12 ARLTALL
-26 RRVQLMTEDSITV
+26 
-39 KFSDENKMR
+39 
-48 FPVGTRIG
+48 
-56 DFYITKEQSERYN
+56 
-69 ANTGGYDY
+69 A
-77 ELKFDA
+77 
-83 YYWLWANKLLFY
+83 
-95 VMPGVTNAP
+95 
-104 KETSFKLTAPIDVHA
+104 
-119 AVILR
+119 
-124 ALNALGFTYDGSPF
+124 
-138 RVDTDEGFSTE
+138 
-149 AKYISYS
+149 
-156 NMSILGGIQA
+156 
-166 IADAYECEWWVVGNS
+166 
-181 IHFGKCN
+181 
-188 DIREYDFIVGDN
+188 
-200 VASITSDS
+200 
-208 KETSPNRLV
+208 
-217 VFGSTRNLPP
+217 
-227 DYRTTK
+227 
-233 SSDIVD
+233 
-239 AVVVKRLMLPEG
+239 
-251 TPYLQTSFDIP
+251 
-262 EDEIVEEEVV
+262 
-272 LDSIYPRT
+272 
-280 ALSVTDVET
+280 
-289 YESTTDGMTQ
+289 
-299 TFYRVKYGT
+299 
-308 SFLFSKDYI
+308 
-317 LPEEE
+317 
-322 LHVVFESG
+322 
-330 SLNGMDFAVR
+330 
-340 FNPLGVGEKEDDGTF
+340 
-355 NPKAQMLEI
+355 
-364 IANEDYG
+364 
-371 RALPDKVLYP
+371 
-381 AIGDKFSL
+381 
-389 YGWDSTKMAD
+389 
-399 LGLLRAAEQELLEE
+399 
-413 GNKLIEEYRK
+413 
-423 DKHTYTCPMMW
+423 
-434 DWCRNQVNR
+434 
-443 NNSPKLGS
+443 
-451 TVNLHFTSGDS
+451 
-462 GRKSRIIGYEH
+462 
-473 DLDIEYSNVTYIC
+473 
-486 GEKVSVSRLKTLE
+486 EKVD
-499 SKVEGLTHTG
+499 
-509 EKVKVQNSL
+509 N
-518 DFLSKRYSDR
+518 
-528 SPYQIA
+528 
-534 SDKAIEVGDFL
+534 
-545 TGVSGAKIGK
+545 
-555 DAETGQTFG
+555 
-564 EMDRLFVRIKAYFE
+564 
-578 TLTIIN
+578 
-584 ADSLAGEQRITPG
+584 
-597 GSVKCTSVRELDDVY
+597 
-612 RCYFLSEQDGEK
+612 
-624 TETKIIAGD
+624 
-633 QAIAQMFNAKT
+633 
-644 ETSNKVS
+644 
-651 NHRYWRLVT
+651 
-660 AVSNDAYTDDSG
+660 
-672 NRYGYID
+672 
-679 LSKADC
+679 
-685 EKGSDIPQAGD
+685 
-696 TIAQF
+696 
-701 GNRTDR
+701 
-707 TRQAAMMFSTVDADA
+707 
-722 PSIKLFTG
+722 
-730 IDSYSLAGKD
+730 
-740 IISYGYDPVK
+740 
-750 GNAYFNCYG
+750 
-759 DTYIGDPDGST
+759 ST
-770 FIRYDRA
+770 F
-777 TKQLDIKAKLSVQST
+777 
-792 FGDQTFEQWL
+792 FEF
-802 TDHGYTDD
+802 
-810 TVANEA
+810 
-816 LDAANDALI
+816 
-825 IANATK
+825 
-831 SEIDKYKYLAN
+831 
-842 ALRQDTQI
+842 R
-850 SGGLMMTTL
+850 
-859 ISLGYTDEGN
+859 
-869 MRHTLAGM
+869 
-877 NGSWVPELGGR
+877 
-888 TIASWYGGEMIDLFD
+888 DLFD
-903 IYDNRI
+903 SLFEKVTKNGV
-909 TPAPPNAATSLTRMD
+909 TS
-924 GSAYF
+924 
-929 ANGNIGFRADGSGW
+929 I
-943 LGNDTNGIK
+943 
-952 FGRDGSITL
+952 
-961 GSGIKINLNGGDEG
+961 
-975 LKETVESLLNF
+975 
-986 NLGLSNLLKPCNAK
+986 
-1000 DEEISWEEAAIE
+1000 
-1012 GRAKSLK
+1012 RAKH
-1019 AKLGLWTDE
+1019 GLWTDE

-1055 GNKYATQPWVTSAL
+1055 DNKYATQPWVTLAL

-1154 NEFGGVFNFYKTN
+1154 NELGGVFNFYKTN

-1237 LVTYYP
+1237 LVTYYT

-1362 TANKEVYMYVYSGGV
+1362 TANKEVYMSVYSGGV

-1514 SGNWQGW
+1514 DGTWKGW

-1571 RVEADSGAFIRLYNN
+1571 RVEAGSGAFIRLYNN

-1604 IAYNGADAIAIL
+1604 IAYNGADAIAVTTSGNVGIGTISPSRKL
-1616 SNRCVG
+1616 HVNGDIQTASIYASNWFRSTGATGWYSETYGGGWYMNDTTWIRNFGNKGLYMGTAIIRTDNYFDREGYSGASWFNGYGAYNTAIVNNSGQTPLMVAYRSGQTPAVTGANRLFSLELLNTGTELRFSFGGFGNGGGCPVLMTSYGELRVGRSIQSTAWFSDSGQIRAHAVGTNYYLGMGAATDGYGVIQSSKVGTGAIPLLLNPKGGNVG
-1622 INTTAPGYTLDVN
+1622 INTSAPGYTLDVN
-1635 GSLHVRTLVYFDS
+1635 GSLHVCTLVYFDS
-1648 TARINGDIWTNSQ
+1648 TARINGDIWTNGQ
-1661 FFLNAPGYDQQPY
+1661 FFLNASGYDQQPY

-1687 RNGVWVDTVMTIMPD
+1687 RNGVWVDTVMSIMPD

>member
-1 MNNPLKIYSGA
+1 MALTKVKIKLKSKGNPATSAYSAASSPDMGEHIEA
-12 NALLYTTPINKGCR
+12 AR
-26 RRVQLMTEDSITV
+26 
-39 KFSDENKMR
+39 
-48 FPVGTRIG
+48 
-56 DFYITKEQSERYN
+56 
-69 ANTGGYDY
+69 
-77 ELKFDA
+77 
-83 YYWLWANKLLFY
+83 
-95 VMPGVTNAP
+95 
-104 KETSFKLTAPIDVHA
+104 LTA
-119 AVILR
+119 L
-124 ALNALGFTYDGSPF
+124 
-138 RVDTDEGFSTE
+138 
-149 AKYISYS
+149 
-156 NMSILGGIQA
+156 
-166 IADAYECEWWVVGNS
+166 
-181 IHFGKCN
+181 
-188 DIREYDFIVGDN
+188 
-200 VASITSDS
+200 
-208 KETSPNRLV
+208 
-217 VFGSTRNLPP
+217 
-227 DYRTTK
+227 
-233 SSDIVD
+233 
-239 AVVVKRLMLPEG
+239 
-251 TPYLQTSFDIP
+251 
-262 EDEIVEEEVV
+262 
-272 LDSIYPRT
+272 
-280 ALSVTDVET
+280 
-289 YESTTDGMTQ
+289 
-299 TFYRVKYGT
+299 
-308 SFLFSKDYI
+308 
-317 LPEEE
+317 
-322 LHVVFESG
+322 
-330 SLNGMDFAVR
+330 
-340 FNPLGVGEKEDDGTF
+340 
-355 NPKAQMLEI
+355 
-364 IANEDYG
+364 
-371 RALPDKVLYP
+371 
-381 AIGDKFSL
+381 
-389 YGWDSTKMAD
+389 
-399 LGLLRAAEQELLEE
+399 
-413 GNKLIEEYRK
+413 
-423 DKHTYTCPMMW
+423 
-434 DWCRNQVNR
+434 
-443 NNSPKLGS
+443 
-451 TVNLHFTSGDS
+451 
-462 GRKSRIIGYEH
+462 
-473 DLDIEYSNVTYIC
+473 
-486 GEKVSVSRLKTLE
+486 
-499 SKVEGLTHTG
+499 
-509 EKVKVQNSL
+509 
-518 DFLSKRYSDR
+518 
-528 SPYQIA
+528 
-534 SDKAIEVGDFL
+534 
-545 TGVSGAKIGK
+545 
-555 DAETGQTFG
+555 
-564 EMDRLFVRIKAYFE
+564 
-578 TLTIIN
+578 
-584 ADSLAGEQRITPG
+584 
-597 GSVKCTSVRELDDVY
+597 
-612 RCYFLSEQDGEK
+612 
-624 TETKIIAGD
+624 
-633 QAIAQMFNAKT
+633 
-644 ETSNKVS
+644 
-651 NHRYWRLVT
+651 
-660 AVSNDAYTDDSG
+660 
-672 NRYGYID
+672 
-679 LSKADC
+679 
-685 EKGSDIPQAGD
+685 
-696 TIAQF
+696 
-701 GNRTDR
+701 
-707 TRQAAMMFSTVDADA
+707 
-722 PSIKLFTG
+722 
-730 IDSYSLAGKD
+730 LAGKVD
-740 IISYGYDPVK
+740 
-750 GNAYFNCYG
+750 N
-759 DTYIGDPDGST
+759 ST
-770 FIRYDRA
+770 F
-777 TKQLDIKAKLSVQST
+777 
-792 FGDQTFEQWL
+792 
-802 TDHGYTDD
+802 
-810 TVANEA
+810 
-816 LDAANDALI
+816 
-825 IANATK
+825 
-831 SEIDKYKYLAN
+831 SEF
-842 ALRQDTQI
+842 R
-850 SGGLMMTTL
+850 
-859 ISLGYTDEGN
+859 
-869 MRHTLAGM
+869 
-877 NGSWVPELGGR
+877 
-888 TIASWYGGEMIDLFD
+888 DLFD
-903 IYDNRI
+903 SLFEKVTENGV
-909 TPAPPNAATSLTRMD
+909 TS
-924 GSAYF
+924 
-929 ANGNIGFRADGSGW
+929 I
-943 LGNDTNGIK
+943 
-952 FGRDGSITL
+952 
-961 GSGIKINLNGGDEG
+961 
-975 LKETVESLLNF
+975 
-986 NLGLSNLLKPCNAK
+986 
-1000 DEEISWEEAAIE
+1000 
-1012 GRAKSLK
+1012 RAKH
-1019 AKLGLWTDE
+1019 GLWTDE
-1028 FLSARGKNEAGGG
+1028 FLSARSKNEAGGG

-1055 GNKYATQPWVTSAL
+1055 THKYATQPWVTSAL

-1377 AKTAVG
+1377 AKNAVG
-1383 WNNPHGSYIYNSP
+1383 WNNVHGSYIYNSP

-1410 FQGNTLWHAG
+1410 FQGNTIWHAG
-1420 NDGARSGL
+1420 NDGSRSGL

-1433 DGFHKS
+1433 DGYHKS

-1472 SVANKPAGNSD
+1472 SVANKPAENSD

-1648 TARINGDIWTNSQ
+1648 TARINGDIWTNSR